1 MRKSLL
7 RLKQS
12 FVLAFAM
19 LAAIGASAQTQ
30 ITDEAGLK
38 AIANDLA
45 GSYVL
50 ANDITLSEQWT
61 PISTFT
67 GTLDGAGHAIKGLR
81 IAGGSPAG
89 LFGETDHA
97 TIKNL
102 RVVEAKVADW
112 GSSKKAGIIVGWAK
126 NNTTIEACFT
136 SGVVEGNDHVGGII
150 GQLEGTMKN
159 CLSTAA
165 SFSSGWQAGGLAG
178 ACATATF
185 ENNVFLG
192 QVYCQGDW
200 GGVGGILG
208 LAEGGTGVT
217 MKGNVS
223 APFALGIER
232 SHNSH
237 MFAMCGMLNGATIK
251 MTDCYASDAIK
262 YYEGA
267 IRTGDP
273 IKDETIIANIK
284 AGKYGNGDPIN
295 VQGEE
300 KSDAELKKAATYT
313 AIGFDAAVWDLADG
327 RYPVLKGM
335 KVPFDGDL
343 VSMNDLPDF
352 FLGTKADVGGL
363 FSTMNREVS
372 IVSSN
377 PAVVKVE
384 GTVLTGVTEGTA
396 TITIST
402 TGDAFIKGFTRNID
416 VTVTSMDTNIATAED
431 LMTKL
436 EQNPIGEFNITAD
449 IDLAGVNF
457 QPLPEFTGILHG
469 NGHVIRNMSYNQSG
483 QASVGLFATTRGA
496 TIEDLGFE
504 NANMV
509 GNENVGTLA
518 GHFYGGVARRIFV
531 MNSYIEGRDHVGS
544 IVGNMSNNNG
554 EPSLITDCISDATL
568 KTREFQVGGLCGIAT
583 GGTLQNS
590 LFCGT
595 VDNNG
600 SSSNTG
606 IISLIDSDDATTI
619 KNCFSGAAHINGK
632 QIVPRIV
639 NGKRD
644 ATTLSNNYVLKTSL
658 YGGTYSTAVD
668 DKDGDQG
675 EAVDDATARTKA
687 FYSETLGWDFD
698 NTWTFLPG
706 AEGLMFPVL
715 KVMKSPLKTRIIDD
729 EFSNALVYLGGDE
742 YKDLGK
748 VHASWGQKIDF
759 KISEGAKLVEKVVND
774 ETGTTRLYCADEDG
788 KFLGAGT
795 LTIQANMPAAI
806 ASLFTIEG
814 SNTLSVDIID
824 GNGKTEVATADEF
837 VKIGSNPTGKFI
849 LTADIDMDGID
860 FKGFTSDFSG
870 TIDGQGHKVKNL
882 KVEFNGDNDKGVFCK
897 TVSATIKNIA
907 FENMQVLGNGTKHIG
922 LVGNASGTTFEQV
935 AVTGKV
941 TGDDHVA
948 LLAGDA
954 DNVTIKNCYVS
965 GEIVAAMQ
973 AGGFIGMAQGKGASI
988 EKSYF
993 NGDITVNIYG
1003 WAGGFIGLINA
1014 SAKDATTINLKN
1026 SVSIGN
1032 IHNEGRYAHPFIAGN
1047 GGGEGA
1053 REGALIN
1060 YSSNILNTDA
1070 EIVGNEDWPWNN
1082 ETAEGGEVTQ
1092 EESFG
1097 ATDLQEKTPYVL
1109 IDWDFDNVWTFD
1121 TESGYLYPVLKS
1133 IGAVKDP
1140 ISTSIQGVQSEQK
1153 AATTGIYDL
1162 QGRRMNSQNKLQKGL
1177 YIINGRKVVV
1187 K

>member
-81 IAGGSPAG
+81 IAGGSPTG
-89 LFGETDHA
+89 LFGETDGA

-150 GQLEGTMKN
+150 GRLEGTMKN

-178 ACATATF
+178 SCGTATF

-192 QVYCQGDW
+192 QVYCKGDW

-208 LAEGGTGVT
+208 LAEGGTVT

-232 SHNSH
+232 SNNGH
-237 MFAMCGMLNGATIK
+237 MFAMCGMLNNATIE

-273 IKDETIIANIK
+273 ITDETIIANIK
-284 AGKYGNGDPIN
+284 AGKYENGDPKN

-300 KSDAELKKAATYT
+300 KSDADLKKAATYT

-335 KVPFDGDL
+335 EVPFDGDF
-343 VSMNDLPDF
+343 VSMKDLPEF
-352 FLGTKADVGGL
+352 FLGTKADVDGL
-363 FSTMNREVS
+363 FSTMNRKVS
-372 IVSSN
+372 IVSNN

-384 GTVLTGVTEGTA
+384 GTVLTGVTAGTA

-436 EQNPIGEFNITAD
+436 AQNPFGEFNITAD
-449 IDLAGVNF
+449 IDLAGVKF

-496 TIEDLGFE
+496 IIEDLGFE

-509 GNENVGTLA
+509 GNENVGALA

-544 IVGNMSNNNG
+544 IVGNMGNNNG
-554 EPSLITDCISDATL
+554 EPSLITDCISDATV
-568 KTREFQVGGLCGIAT
+568 KTREHQVGGLCGIAT

-600 SSSNTG
+600 HSSNTG

-619 KNCFSGAAHINGK
+619 QNCFSGAAHINGK
-632 QIVPRIV
+632 RMVPRIV
-639 NGKRD
+639 NGKRNS
-644 ATTLSNNYVLKTSL
+644 TTLINNYVLKSSL
-658 YGGTYSTAVD
+658 YGGNYSTAVD

-675 EAVDDATARTKA
+675 ATVDDATARTKT
-687 FYSETLGWDFD
+687 FYNETLGWDFD

-729 EFSNALVYLGGDE
+729 EFSNALVYKTGDE

-759 KISEGAKLVEKVVND
+759 QFTEGANLVDKVEDD
-774 ETGTTRLYCADEDG
+774 ETGNTKLYCADDQG
-788 KFLGAGT
+788 NFLGAGT

-824 GNGKTEVATADEF
+824 GNGETKVATADEF
-837 VKIGSNPTGKFI
+837 VKIGKNPTGKFI
-849 LTADIDMDGID
+849 LTADIDMDGKD

-882 KVEFNGDNDKGVFCK
+882 KVEFNGDNERGVFYK

-907 FENMQVLGNGTKHIG
+907 FENMQVLGHGTKRIG
-922 LVGNASGTTFEQV
+922 LVGNALGTTFEQV

-941 TGDDHVA
+941 DGDDNVA
-948 LLAGDA
+948 LLAGHA
-954 DNVTIKNCYVS
+954 ENVTIKNCYVS
-965 GEIVAAMQ
+965 GEVGAAMQ
-973 AGGFIGMAQGKGASI
+973 AGGFIGQLEGKGASI
-988 EKSYF
+988 ENSYF
-993 NGDITVNIYG
+993 NGDIKVTVYG
-1003 WAGGFIGLINA
+1003 WAAGFIGRIEA
-1014 SAKDATTINLKN
+1014 SAGTTINLNN

-1032 IHNEGRYAHPFIAGN
+1032 VYNEGRTAHPFIAVN
-1047 GGGEGA
+1047 A
-1053 REGALIN
+1053 AKTNADPIAVIN
-1060 YSSNILNTDA
+1060 YSGNILNTDA
-1070 EIVGNEDWPWNN
+1070 EIVGNKDWPYAN
-1082 ETAEGGEVTQ
+1082 ESADGGNVTP
-1092 EESFG
+1092 EEELG
-1097 ATDLQEKTPYVL
+1097 ATDLQEQTPYVL
-1109 IDWDFDNVWTFD
+1109 IGWDFDNVWTFN

-1133 IGAVKDP
+1133 IGVVNDP

-1162 QGRRMNSQNKLQKGL
+1162 QGRRMNSQKQLQKGL

>member
-81 IAGGSPAG
+81 IAGGSPTG
-89 LFGETDHA
+89 LFGETDGA

-126 NNTTIEACFT
+126 NTTIEACFT

-150 GQLEGTMKN
+150 GRLEGTMKN

-178 ACATATF
+178 SCGTATF

-192 QVYCQGDW
+192 QVYCKGDW

-208 LAEGGTGVT
+208 LAEGGTVT
-217 MKGNVS
+217 MKHNVS

-232 SHNSH
+232 SNNGH
-237 MFAMCGMLNGATIK
+237 MFAMCGMLNGATIE

-273 IKDETIIANIK
+273 ITDETIIANIK
-284 AGKYGNGDPIN
+284 AGKYGNGDPKN
-295 VQGEE
+295 VQGKE
-300 KSDAELKKAATYT
+300 KSDADLKKAATYT
-313 AIGFDAAVWDLADG
+313 AIGFDAAVWNLADG

-335 KVPFDGDL
+335 ELPFDGDF
-343 VSMNDLPDF
+343 VSMKDLPEF
-352 FLGTKADVGGL
+352 FLGTKADVDGL
-363 FSTMNREVS
+363 FSTMNRKVS
-372 IVSSN
+372 IVSNN
-377 PAVVKVE
+377 PAVVNVE
-384 GTVLTGVTEGTA
+384 GTVLTGVTAGTA

-436 EQNPIGEFNITAD
+436 DKNPIGEFNITAD
-449 IDLAGVNF
+449 IDLAGVKF

-496 TIEDLGFE
+496 IIEDLGFE

-509 GNENVGTLA
+509 GNENVGALA
-518 GHFYGGVARRIFV
+518 GHFYGGEARRIFV

-544 IVGNMSNNNG
+544 IVGNMGNNNG
-554 EPSLITDCISDATL
+554 EPSLITDCISDATV
-568 KTREFQVGGLCGIAT
+568 KTREHQVGGLCGIAT

-600 SSSNTG
+600 NSSNTG

-632 QIVPRIV
+632 RMVPRIV

-644 ATTLSNNYVLKTSL
+644 ATTLSNNYVLKSSL
-658 YGGTYSTAVD
+658 YGGNYSTAVD
-668 DKDGDQG
+668 DKDGAEG

-687 FYSETLGWDFD
+687 FYSETLGWDFN

-729 EFSNALVYLGGDE
+729 EFSNALVYKTGDE

-759 KISEGAKLVEKVVND
+759 QFTEGANLVDKVEDD
-774 ETGTTRLYCADEDG
+774 ETGSTKLYCANDEG
-788 KFLGAGT
+788 NFLGAGT

-806 ASLFTIEG
+806 ANLFTIEG

-824 GNGKTEVATADEF
+824 GNGETKVATADEF
-837 VKIGSNPTGKFI
+837 VKIGKNPTGKFI
-849 LTADIDMDGID
+849 LTADIDMDGKD

-882 KVEFNGDNDKGVFCK
+882 KVEFNGDNERGVFYK

-907 FENMQVLGNGTKHIG
+907 FENMQVLGHGTKRIG
-922 LVGNASGTTFEQV
+922 LVGNALGTTFEQV

-941 TGDDHVA
+941 NGDDNVA
-948 LLAGDA
+948 LLAGHA
-954 DNVTIKNCYVS
+954 ENVTIKNCYVS
-965 GEIVAAMQ
+965 GEVVAAMQ
-973 AGGFIGMAQGKGASI
+973 AGGFIGQLEGKGASI
-988 EKSYF
+988 ENSYF
-993 NGDITVNIYG
+993 NGDIKVTVYG
-1003 WAGGFIGLINA
+1003 WAAGFIGRIEA
-1014 SAKDATTINLKN
+1014 SAGTTINLMN

-1032 IHNEGRYAHPFIAGN
+1032 VYNEGRTAHPFIAVN
-1047 GGGEGA
+1047 A
-1053 REGALIN
+1053 AKTNADPIAVIN
-1060 YSSNILNTDA
+1060 YSGNILNTDA
-1070 EIVGNEDWPWNN
+1070 EIVGNQDWPYAN
-1082 ETAEGGEVTQ
+1082 ESADGGNVTP
-1092 EESFG
+1092 EEELG
-1097 ATDLQEKTPYVL
+1097 ATDLQEQTPYVL
-1109 IDWDFDNVWTFD
+1109 KDWDFDNVWTFD

-1133 IGAVKDP
+1133 IGVVNDQ

-1162 QGRRMNSQNKLQKGL
+1162 QGRRMNSQKQLQKGL

>member
-81 IAGGSPAG
+81 IAGGSPTG
-89 LFGETDHA
+89 LFGETDGA

-126 NNTTIEACFT
+126 NTTIEACFT
-136 SGVVEGNDHVGGII
+136 SGVVEGNDHVGGIT
-150 GQLEGTMKN
+150 GRLEGTMKN

-178 ACATATF
+178 SCGTATF

-192 QVYCQGDW
+192 QVYCKGDW

-208 LAEGGTGVT
+208 LAEGGTVT
-217 MKGNVS
+217 MKHNVS

-232 SHNSH
+232 SNNGH
-237 MFAMCGMLNGATIK
+237 MFAMCGMLNNATIE

-273 IKDETIIANIK
+273 ITDETIIANIK
-284 AGKYGNGDPIN
+284 AGKYNNGDPKN

-313 AIGFDAAVWDLADG
+313 AIGFDAAVWNLADG

-335 KVPFDGDL
+335 EVPFDGDF
-343 VSMNDLPDF
+343 VSMKDLPEF

-363 FSTMNREVS
+363 FSTMNRKVS

-384 GTVLTGVTEGTA
+384 DTVLTGVTAGTA

-402 TGDAFIKGFTRNID
+402 TGDAFIKGFTRKID

-436 EQNPIGEFNITAD
+436 ERNPIGEFNITAD
-449 IDLAGVNF
+449 IDLAGVKF
-457 QPLPEFTGILHG
+457 HPLPEFTGILHG

-496 TIEDLGFE
+496 IIEDLGFE

-509 GNENVGTLA
+509 GNENVGALA
-518 GHFYGGVARRIFV
+518 GHFYGGEARRIFV

-544 IVGNMSNNNG
+544 IVGNMGNNNG
-554 EPSLITDCISDATL
+554 EPSLITDCISDATV
-568 KTREFQVGGLCGIAT
+568 KTREHQVGGLCGIAT

-600 SSSNTG
+600 NSSNTG

-619 KNCFSGAAHINGK
+619 QNCFSGAAHINGK
-632 QIVPRIV
+632 RMVPRIV
-639 NGKRD
+639 NGKRNS
-644 ATTLSNNYVLKTSL
+644 TTLINNYVLKSSL
-658 YGGTYSTAVD
+658 YGGNYSTAVD

-675 EAVDDATARTKA
+675 ATVDDATARTKA

-706 AEGLMFPVL
+706 AERLMFPVL

-729 EFSNALVYLGGDE
+729 EFSNALVYKTGDE

-759 KISEGAKLVEKVVND
+759 QITEGANLVQQVESD
-774 ETGTTRLYCADEDG
+774 ETGTTLLYCANENME
-788 KFLGAGT
+788 FLGAGT

-824 GNGKTEVATADEF
+824 GDGETKVATADEF
-837 VKIGSNPTGKFI
+837 VKIGKNPTGKFI
-849 LTADIDMDGID
+849 LTADIDMDGKD

-882 KVEFNGDNDKGVFCK
+882 KVEFNGDNEKGVFYK

-907 FENMQVLGNGTKHIG
+907 FENMQVLGHGTKRIG
-922 LVGNASGTTFEQV
+922 LVGNALGTTFEQV

-941 TGDDHVA
+941 NGDDNVA
-948 LLAGDA
+948 LLAGHA
-954 DNVTIKNCYVS
+954 ENVTIKNCYVS
-965 GEIVAAMQ
+965 GEVGAAMQ
-973 AGGFIGMAQGKGASI
+973 AGGFIGQLEGKGASI
-988 EKSYF
+988 ENSYF
-993 NGDITVNIYG
+993 NGDIKVTVYG
-1003 WAGGFIGLINA
+1003 WAAGFIGRIEA
-1014 SAKDATTINLKN
+1014 SAGTTINLMN

-1032 IHNEGRYAHPFIAGN
+1032 VYNEGRTAHPFIAVN
-1047 GGGEGA
+1047 A
-1053 REGALIN
+1053 AKTNADPIAVIN
-1060 YSSNILNTDA
+1060 YSGNILNTDA
-1070 EIVGNEDWPWNN
+1070 EIVGNQEWPYAN
-1082 ETAEGGEVTQ
+1082 ETADGGNVNP
-1092 EESFG
+1092 EEKCG
-1097 ATDLQEKTPYVL
+1097 ATDLQEQTKYVL
-1109 IDWDFDNVWTFD
+1109 IGWDFDNVWTFD

-1133 IGAVKDP
+1133 IGVVNDQ

-1162 QGRRMNSQNKLQKGL
+1162 QGRRMNSQKQLQKGL

>member
-81 IAGGSPAG
+81 IAGGSPTG
-89 LFGETDHA
+89 LFGETDGA

-126 NNTTIEACFT
+126 NTTIEACFT
-136 SGVVEGNDHVGGII
+136 SGVVEGNDHVGGIT
-150 GQLEGTMKN
+150 GRLEGTMKN

-178 ACATATF
+178 SCGTATF

-208 LAEGGTGVT
+208 LAEGGTVT

-232 SHNSH
+232 SNNGH
-237 MFAMCGMLNGATIK
+237 MFAMCGMLNNATIE

-273 IKDETIIANIK
+273 ITDETIIANIK
-284 AGKYGNGDPIN
+284 AGKYNNGDPKN
-295 VQGEE
+295 VQGQE

-313 AIGFDAAVWDLADG
+313 AIGFDAAVWNLADS

-335 KVPFDGDL
+335 EVPFDGDF
-343 VSMNDLPDF
+343 VSMKDLPEF
-352 FLGTKADVGGL
+352 FLGTKADVDGL
-363 FSTMNREVS
+363 FSTMNRKVS

-377 PAVVKVE
+377 TAVVKVE
-384 GTVLTGVTEGTA
+384 GTVLTGVTAGTA

-402 TGDAFIKGFTRNID
+402 TGDAFIKGFTRKID

-449 IDLAGVNF
+449 IDLAGVKF
-457 QPLPEFTGILHG
+457 HPLPEFTGILHG

-496 TIEDLGFE
+496 IIEDLGFE

-509 GNENVGTLA
+509 GNENVGALA
-518 GHFYGGVARRIFV
+518 GHFYGGEARRIFV

-544 IVGNMSNNNG
+544 IVGNMGNNNG
-554 EPSLITDCISDATL
+554 EPSLITDCISDATV
-568 KTREFQVGGLCGIAT
+568 KTREHQVGGLCGIAT

-600 SSSNTG
+600 NSSNTG

-619 KNCFSGAAHINGK
+619 QNCFSGAAHINGK
-632 QIVPRIV
+632 RMVPRIV
-639 NGKRD
+639 NGKRNS
-644 ATTLSNNYVLKTSL
+644 TTLINNHVLKSSL

-675 EAVDDATARTKA
+675 ATVDDATARTKT

-729 EFSNALVYLGGDE
+729 EFSNALVYKTGDE

-759 KISEGAKLVEKVVND
+759 QITEGANLVDQVVND
-774 ETGTTRLYCADEDG
+774 ETGSTTLYCADDQG
-788 KFLGAGT
+788 NFLGAGT

-814 SNTLSVDIID
+814 SNTLSIDIIN
-824 GNGKTEVATADEF
+824 GNGETEVATADEF
-837 VKIGSNPTGKFI
+837 VKIGKNPTGKFI
-849 LTADIDMDGID
+849 LTADIDMDGKD

-882 KVEFNGDNDKGVFCK
+882 KVEFNGDNEKGVFYK

-907 FENMQVLGNGTKHIG
+907 FENMQVLGHGTKRIG
-922 LVGNASGTTFEQV
+922 LVGNALGTTFEQV

-941 TGDDHVA
+941 NGDDNVA
-948 LLAGDA
+948 LLAGHA
-954 DNVTIKNCYVS
+954 ENVTIKNCYVS
-965 GEIVAAMQ
+965 GEVGAAMQ
-973 AGGFIGMAQGKGASI
+973 AGGFIGQLEGKGASI
-988 EKSYF
+988 ENSYF
-993 NGDITVNIYG
+993 NGDIKVTVYG
-1003 WAGGFIGLINA
+1003 WAAGFIGRIEA
-1014 SAKDATTINLKN
+1014 SAGTTINLMN

-1032 IHNEGRYAHPFIAGN
+1032 VYNEGCTAHPFIAVN
-1047 GGGEGA
+1047 A
-1053 REGALIN
+1053 AKTNADPIAVIN
-1060 YSSNILNTDA
+1060 YSGNILNTEA
-1070 EIVGNEDWPWNN
+1070 EIVGNQDWPYAN
-1082 ETAEGGEVTQ
+1082 ESADGGNVTP
-1092 EESFG
+1092 EEELG
-1097 ATDLQEKTPYVL
+1097 ATDLQEQTPYVL
-1109 IDWDFDNVWTFD
+1109 IGWDFDNVWTFD
-1121 TESGYLYPVLKS
+1121 KKSGYLYPVLKS
-1133 IGAVKDP
+1133 IGVVNDP

-1162 QGRRMNSQNKLQKGL
+1162 QGRRMNSQKQLQKGL

>member
-81 IAGGSPAG
+81 IAGGSPTG
-89 LFGETDHA
+89 LFGETDGA

-126 NNTTIEACFT
+126 NTTIEACFT

-150 GQLEGTMKN
+150 GRLEGTMKN

-178 ACATATF
+178 SCGTATF

-192 QVYCQGDW
+192 QVYCKGDW

-208 LAEGGTGVT
+208 LAEGGTVT
-217 MKGNVS
+217 MKHNVS

-232 SHNSH
+232 SNNGH
-237 MFAMCGMLNGATIK
+237 MFAMCGMLNGATIE

-273 IKDETIIANIK
+273 ITDETIIANIK

-300 KSDAELKKAATYT
+300 KSDADLKKAATYT
-313 AIGFDAAVWDLADG
+313 AIGFDATVWNLADG

-335 KVPFDGDL
+335 EVPFDGDF
-343 VSMNDLPDF
+343 VSMKDLPEF
-352 FLGTKADVGGL
+352 FLGTKADVDGL
-363 FSTMNREVS
+363 FSTMNRKVS
-372 IVSSN
+372 IVSNNS
-377 PAVVKVE
+377 AVVNVE
-384 GTVLTGVTEGTA
+384 GTVLTGVTAGTA

-436 EQNPIGEFNITAD
+436 EKNPIGEFNITAD
-449 IDLAGVNF
+449 IDLAGVKF

-509 GNENVGTLA
+509 GNENVGALA

-544 IVGNMSNNNG
+544 IVGNMGNNNG
-554 EPSLITDCISDATL
+554 EPSLITDCISDATV
-568 KTREFQVGGLCGIAT
+568 KTREHQVGGLCGIAT

-600 SSSNTG
+600 NSSNTG

-619 KNCFSGAAHINGK
+619 QNCFSGAAHINGK
-632 QIVPRIV
+632 RMVPRIV
-639 NGKRD
+639 NGKRNS
-644 ATTLSNNYVLKTSL
+644 TTLSNNYVLKSSL
-658 YGGTYSTAVD
+658 YGGNYSTAVD

-675 EAVDDATARTKA
+675 ATVDDATARTKA

-698 NTWTFLPG
+698 KTWTFLPR

-729 EFSNALVYLGGDE
+729 EFSNALVYKVGDE

-759 KISEGAKLVEKVVND
+759 QITEGANLVDQVEND
-774 ETGTTRLYCADEDG
+774 ETGSTKLYCADDQG
-788 KFLGAGT
+788 NFLGAGT

-806 ASLFTIEG
+806 ANLFTIEG

-837 VKIGSNPTGKFI
+837 VKIGKNPTGKFV
-849 LTADIDMDGID
+849 LTADIDMDGKD

-882 KVEFNGDNDKGVFCK
+882 KVEFNGDNERGVFYK

-907 FENMQVLGNGTKHIG
+907 FENMQVLGKGTKRIG

-941 TGDDHVA
+941 NGDDNVA
-948 LLAGDA
+948 LLAGHA

-965 GEIVAAMQ
+965 GEVVAAMQ
-973 AGGFIGMAQGKGASI
+973 AGGFIGQLEGKGASI
-988 EKSYF
+988 ENSYF
-993 NGDITVNIYG
+993 NGDIKVTIYG
-1003 WAGGFIGLINA
+1003 WAAGFIGRIEA
-1014 SAKDATTINLKN
+1014 SAGTTINLKN

-1032 IHNEGRYAHPFIAGN
+1032 VHNEGRTAHPFIAVN
-1047 GGGEGA
+1047 A
-1053 REGALIN
+1053 AKSNADPIAVIN
-1060 YSSNILNTDA
+1060 YSGNISNMDA
-1070 EIVGNEDWPWNN
+1070 EIVGNQDWPYAN
-1082 ETAEGGEVTQ
+1082 ETADGGNVNP
-1092 EESFG
+1092 EEEFG
-1097 ATDLQEKTPYVL
+1097 ATDLQEQTQYVL
-1109 IDWDFDNVWTFD
+1109 IGWDFDNVWTFN

-1133 IGAVKDP
+1133 IGVVNDQ

-1162 QGRRMNSQNKLQKGL
+1162 QGRRMNSQTQLQKGL

>member
-67 GTLDGAGHAIKGLR
+67 GTLDGGGHAIKGLR
-81 IAGGSPAG
+81 IAGGSPTG
-89 LFGETDHA
+89 LFGETDGA

-126 NNTTIEACFT
+126 NTTIEACFT

-150 GQLEGTMKN
+150 GRLEGTMKN

-165 SFSSGWQAGGLAG
+165 SFSSGWQTGGLAG
-178 ACATATF
+178 SCGTATF

-192 QVYCQGDW
+192 QVYCKGDW

-208 LAEGGTGVT
+208 LAEGGTVT
-217 MKGNVS
+217 MKHNVS

-232 SHNSH
+232 SNNGH
-237 MFAMCGMLNGATIK
+237 MFAMCGMLNNATIE

-273 IKDETIIANIK
+273 ITDETIIANIK
-284 AGKYGNGDPIN
+284 AGKYNNGDPIN
-295 VQGEE
+295 VQGKE

-335 KVPFDGDL
+335 MVPFDGDF
-343 VSMNDLPDF
+343 VSMKDLPEF

-363 FSTMNREVS
+363 FSTMNRKVS

-402 TGDAFIKGFTRNID
+402 TGDTFIKGFTRNID

-436 EQNPIGEFNITAD
+436 AQNPIGEFNITAD
-449 IDLAGVNF
+449 IDLAGVKF

-496 TIEDLGFE
+496 IIEDLGFE

-509 GNENVGTLA
+509 GNENVGALA
-518 GHFYGGVARRIFV
+518 GHFYGGEARRIFV

-544 IVGNMSNNNG
+544 IVGNMGNNNG
-554 EPSLITDCISDATL
+554 EPSLITDCISDATV
-568 KTREFQVGGLCGIAT
+568 KTREHQVGGLCGIAT

-600 SSSNTG
+600 NSSNTG

-619 KNCFSGAAHINGK
+619 QNCFSGAAHINGK
-632 QIVPRIV
+632 RMVPRIV
-639 NGKRD
+639 NGKRNS
-644 ATTLSNNYVLKTSL
+644 TTLSNNYVLKSSL
-658 YGGTYSTAVD
+658 YGGNYSTAVD

-675 EAVDDATARTKA
+675 ATVDDATARTKA

-729 EFSNALVYLGGDE
+729 EFSNALVYKTGDE

-759 KISEGAKLVEKVVND
+759 QFTEGANLVDKVEDD
-774 ETGTTRLYCADEDG
+774 ETGNTKLYCADDEG
-788 KFLGAGT
+788 NFLGAGT
-795 LTIQANMPAAI
+795 LTIQANMPATI

-814 SNTLSVDIID
+814 SNTLSVDIINGD
-824 GNGKTEVATADEF
+824 GETKVATADEF
-837 VKIGSNPTGKFI
+837 VKIGKNPTGKFI
-849 LTADIDMDGID
+849 LTADIDMDGKD

-882 KVEFNGDNDKGVFCK
+882 KVEFNGDNERGVFYK

-907 FENMQVLGNGTKHIG
+907 FENMQVLGHGTKRIG
-922 LVGNASGTTFEQV
+922 LVGNALGTTFEQV

-941 TGDDHVA
+941 NGDDNVA
-948 LLAGDA
+948 LLAGHA

-965 GEIVAAMQ
+965 GEVVAAMQ
-973 AGGFIGMAQGKGASI
+973 AGGFIGQLEGKGASI
-988 EKSYF
+988 ENSYF
-993 NGDITVNIYG
+993 NGDIKVTVYG
-1003 WAGGFIGLINA
+1003 WAAGFIGRIEA
-1014 SAKDATTINLKN
+1014 SAGTTINLMN

-1032 IHNEGRYAHPFIAGN
+1032 VYNEGRTAHPFIAVN
-1047 GGGEGA
+1047 A
-1053 REGALIN
+1053 AKSNADPIAVIN
-1060 YSSNILNTDA
+1060 YSGNILNTDA
-1070 EIVGNEDWPWNN
+1070 EIVGNQEWPYAN
-1082 ETAEGGEVTQ
+1082 ETADGGNVNP
-1092 EESFG
+1092 EEEFG
-1097 ATDLQEKTPYVL
+1097 ATDLQEQTQYVL
-1109 IDWDFDNVWTFD
+1109 IGWDFDNVWTFN

-1133 IGAVKDP
+1133 IGVVNDP

-1162 QGRRMNSQNKLQKGL
+1162 QGRRMNSQKQLQKGL

>member
-81 IAGGSPAG
+81 IAGGSPTG
-89 LFGETDHA
+89 LFGETDGA

-126 NNTTIEACFT
+126 NTTIEACFT

-150 GQLEGTMKN
+150 GRLEGTMKN

-178 ACATATF
+178 SCGTATF

-192 QVYCQGDW
+192 QVYCKGDW

-208 LAEGGTGVT
+208 LAEGGTVT

-232 SHNSH
+232 SHNGH
-237 MFAMCGMLNGATIK
+237 MFAMCGMLNNATIE

-273 IKDETIIANIK
+273 ITDETIIANIK

-295 VQGEE
+295 VQGKE

-313 AIGFDAAVWDLADG
+313 AIGFDAAVWNLADG

-335 KVPFDGDL
+335 EVPFDGDF
-343 VSMNDLPDF
+343 VSMKDLPEF
-352 FLGTKADVGGL
+352 FLGTKADVDGL
-363 FSTMNREVS
+363 FSTMNRKVS
-372 IVSSN
+372 IDSNN

-384 GTVLTGVTEGTA
+384 GTVLTGVAEGTA

-436 EQNPIGEFNITAD
+436 EKNPIGEFNITAD
-449 IDLAGVNF
+449 IDLAGVKF

-496 TIEDLGFE
+496 IIEDLGFE

-509 GNENVGTLA
+509 GNENVGALA
-518 GHFYGGVARRIFV
+518 GHFYGGEARRIFV

-544 IVGNMSNNNG
+544 IVGNMGNNNG
-554 EPSLITDCISDATL
+554 EPSLITDCISDATV
-568 KTREFQVGGLCGIAT
+568 KTREHQVGGLCGIAT

-600 SSSNTG
+600 NSSNTG

-619 KNCFSGAAHINGK
+619 QNCFSGAAHINGK
-632 QIVPRIV
+632 RMVPRIV
-639 NGKRD
+639 NGKRNS
-644 ATTLSNNYVLKTSL
+644 TTLINNYVLKSSL
-658 YGGTYSTAVD
+658 YGGNYSTAVD

-675 EAVDDATARTKA
+675 ATVDDATARTKA

-729 EFSNALVYLGGDE
+729 EFSNALVYKTGDE

-759 KISEGAKLVEKVVND
+759 QFTEGANLVDPVEDD
-774 ETGTTRLYCADEDG
+774 ETGSTKLYCADDQG
-788 KFLGAGT
+788 NFLGAGT

-824 GNGKTEVATADEF
+824 GNGETKVATADEF
-837 VKIGSNPTGKFI
+837 VKIGKNPTGKFI
-849 LTADIDMDGID
+849 LTADIDMDGKD

-882 KVEFNGDNDKGVFCK
+882 KVEFNGDNEKGVFYK

-907 FENMQVLGNGTKHIG
+907 FENMQVLGHGTKRIG
-922 LVGNASGTTFEQV
+922 LVGNALGTTFEQV

-941 TGDDHVA
+941 NGDDNVA
-948 LLAGDA
+948 LLAGHA

-965 GEIVAAMQ
+965 GEVVAAMQ
-973 AGGFIGMAQGKGASI
+973 AGGFIGQLEGKGASI
-988 EKSYF
+988 ENSYF
-993 NGDITVNIYG
+993 NGDIKVTVYG
-1003 WAGGFIGLINA
+1003 WAAGFIGRIEA
-1014 SAKDATTINLKN
+1014 SAGTTINLKN

-1032 IHNEGRYAHPFIAGN
+1032 VHNEGRKAHPFIAVN
-1047 GGGEGA
+1047 AGGAGA
-1053 REGALIN
+1053 DQGAVIN
-1060 YSSNILNTDA
+1060 YSGNILNTDA
-1070 EIVGNEDWPWNN
+1070 EIVGNQEWPYAN
-1082 ETAEGGEVTQ
+1082 ETADGGNVTP
-1092 EESFG
+1092 EEELG
-1097 ATDLQEKTPYVL
+1097 ATDLQEQTPYVL
-1109 IDWDFDNVWTFD
+1109 IGWDFDNVWTFN

-1133 IGAVKDP
+1133 IGVVNDP

-1162 QGRRMNSQNKLQKGL
+1162 QGRRMNSQKQLQKGL

>member
-81 IAGGSPAG
+81 IAGGSPTG
-89 LFGETDHA
+89 LFGETDGA

-126 NNTTIEACFT
+126 NTTIEACFT

-150 GQLEGTMKN
+150 GRLEGTMKN

-178 ACATATF
+178 SCGTATF

-192 QVYCQGDW
+192 QVYCKGDW

-208 LAEGGTGVT
+208 LAEGGTVT
-217 MKGNVS
+217 MKHNVS

-232 SHNSH
+232 SNNGH
-237 MFAMCGMLNGATIK
+237 MFAMCGMLNNATIE

-273 IKDETIIANIK
+273 ITDETIIANIK
-284 AGKYGNGDPIN
+284 AGKYGNGDPKN
-295 VQGEE
+295 VQGKE

-335 KVPFDGDL
+335 KVPFDGDF
-343 VSMNDLPDF
+343 VSMKDLPEF
-352 FLGTKADVGGL
+352 FLGTKADVDGL
-363 FSTMNREVS
+363 FSTMNRKVS
-372 IVSSN
+372 IVSNN
-377 PAVVKVE
+377 PAVVNVE
-384 GTVLTGVTEGTA
+384 GTVLTGVTAGTA

-436 EQNPIGEFNITAD
+436 DKNPIGEFNITAD
-449 IDLAGVNF
+449 IDLAGVKF
-457 QPLPEFTGILHG
+457 HPLPEFTGILHG

-496 TIEDLGFE
+496 IIEDLGFE

-509 GNENVGTLA
+509 GNENVGALA
-518 GHFYGGVARRIFV
+518 GHFYGGEARRIFV

-544 IVGNMSNNNG
+544 IVGNMGNNNG
-554 EPSLITDCISDATL
+554 EPSLITDCISDATV
-568 KTREFQVGGLCGIAT
+568 KTREHQVGGLCGIAT

-600 SSSNTG
+600 NSSNTG

-619 KNCFSGAAHINGK
+619 QNCFSGAAHINGK
-632 QIVPRIV
+632 RMVPRIV
-639 NGKRD
+639 NGKRNS
-644 ATTLSNNYVLKTSL
+644 TTLINNYVLKSSL
-658 YGGTYSTAVD
+658 YGGNYSTAVD

-675 EAVDDATARTKA
+675 EAVNDATARTKA

-729 EFSNALVYLGGDE
+729 EFSNALVYKTGDE

-759 KISEGAKLVEKVVND
+759 QITEGANLVEQVEND
-774 ETGTTRLYCADEDG
+774 ETGSTKLYCADDQG
-788 KFLGAGT
+788 NFLGAGT
-795 LTIQANMPAAI
+795 LTIQANMPATI

-814 SNTLSVDIID
+814 SNTLSVDIINGD
-824 GNGKTEVATADEF
+824 GETKVATADEF
-837 VKIGSNPTGKFI
+837 VKIGKNPTGKFI
-849 LTADIDMDGID
+849 LTADIDMDGKD

-882 KVEFNGDNDKGVFCK
+882 KVEFNGDNERGVFYK

-907 FENMQVLGNGTKHIG
+907 FENMQVLGHGTKRIG
-922 LVGNASGTTFEQV
+922 LVGNALGTTFEQV

-941 TGDDHVA
+941 DGDDNVA
-948 LLAGDA
+948 LLAGHA
-954 DNVTIKNCYVS
+954 ENVTIKNCYVS
-965 GEIVAAMQ
+965 GEVVAAMQ
-973 AGGFIGMAQGKGASI
+973 AGGFIGQLEGKGASI
-988 EKSYF
+988 ENSYF
-993 NGDITVNIYG
+993 NGDIKVTLYG
-1003 WAGGFIGLINA
+1003 WAAGFIGRIEA
-1014 SAKDATTINLKN
+1014 SAGTTINLNN

-1032 IHNEGRYAHPFIAGN
+1032 VYNEGRTAHPFIAVN
-1047 GGGEGA
+1047 A
-1053 REGALIN
+1053 AKSNADPIAVIN
-1060 YSSNILNTDA
+1060 YSGNILNTDA
-1070 EIVGNEDWPWNN
+1070 EIVGNQEWPWNN
-1082 ETAEGGEVTQ
+1082 TTAEGGEVND
-1092 EESFG
+1092 EVSYG
-1097 ATDLQEKTPYVL
+1097 ATDLQEPTQYVL
-1109 IDWDFDNVWTFD
+1109 IGWDFDNVWTFN

-1133 IGAVKDP
+1133 IGVVNDQ

-1162 QGRRMNSQNKLQKGL
+1162 QGRRMNSQKQLQKGL

>member
-81 IAGGSPAG
+81 IAGGSPTG
-89 LFGETDHA
+89 LFGETDGA

-126 NNTTIEACFT
+126 NTTIEACFT

-150 GQLEGTMKN
+150 GRLEGTMKN

-178 ACATATF
+178 SCGTATF

-192 QVYCQGDW
+192 QVYCKGDW

-208 LAEGGTGVT
+208 LAEGGTVT
-217 MKGNVS
+217 MKHNVS

-232 SHNSH
+232 SNNGH
-237 MFAMCGMLNGATIK
+237 MFAMCGMLNNATIE

-284 AGKYGNGDPIN
+284 DGKYNNGDPKN
-295 VQGEE
+295 VQGKE
-300 KSDAELKKAATYT
+300 KSDADLKKAATYT
-313 AIGFDAAVWDLADG
+313 AIGFDAAVWDLADN

-335 KVPFDGDL
+335 MVPFDGDF
-343 VSMNDLPDF
+343 VSMKDLPEF

-363 FSTMNREVS
+363 FSTMNRKVS

-402 TGDAFIKGFTRNID
+402 TGDTFIKGFTRKIE

-436 EQNPIGEFNITAD
+436 AQNPIGEFNITAD
-449 IDLAGVNF
+449 IDLAGVKF

-496 TIEDLGFE
+496 IIEDLGFE

-509 GNENVGTLA
+509 GNENVGALA
-518 GHFYGGVARRIFV
+518 GHFYGGEARRIFV

-544 IVGNMSNNNG
+544 IVGNMGNNNG
-554 EPSLITDCISDATL
+554 EPSLITDCISDATV
-568 KTREFQVGGLCGIAT
+568 KTREHQVGGLCGIAT

-600 SSSNTG
+600 NSSNTG

-632 QIVPRIV
+632 RMVPRIV
-639 NGKRD
+639 NGKRNS
-644 ATTLSNNYVLKTSL
+644 TTLINNYVLKSSL
-658 YGGTYSTAVD
+658 YGGNYSTAVD

-675 EAVDDATARTKA
+675 ATVDDATARTKT
-687 FYSETLGWDFD
+687 FYNETLGWDFS

-729 EFSNALVYLGGDE
+729 EFSNALVYKTGDE

-759 KISEGAKLVEKVVND
+759 QITEGANLVEQVEDD
-774 ETGTTRLYCADEDG
+774 ETGSTKLYCADDQG
-788 KFLGAGT
+788 NFLGAGT

-824 GNGKTEVATADEF
+824 GDGETKVATADEF
-837 VKIGSNPTGKFI
+837 VKIGKNPTGKFI
-849 LTADIDMDGID
+849 LTADIDMDGKD

-882 KVEFNGDNDKGVFCK
+882 KVEFNGDNERGVFYK

-907 FENMQVLGNGTKHIG
+907 FENMQVLGHGTKRIG
-922 LVGNASGTTFEQV
+922 LVGNAVGTTFEQV

-941 TGDDHVA
+941 NGDDNVA
-948 LLAGDA
+948 LLAGHA
-954 DNVTIKNCYVS
+954 ENVTIKNCYVS
-965 GEIVAAMQ
+965 GEVVAAMQ
-973 AGGFIGMAQGKGASI
+973 AGGFIGQLEGKGASI
-988 EKSYF
+988 ENSYF
-993 NGDITVNIYG
+993 NGDIKVTVYG
-1003 WAGGFIGLINA
+1003 WAAGFIGRIEA
-1014 SAKDATTINLKN
+1014 SAGTTINLNN

-1032 IHNEGRYAHPFIAGN
+1032 VYNEGRTAHPFIAVN
-1047 GGGEGA
+1047 A
-1053 REGALIN
+1053 AKSNADPIAVIN
-1060 YSSNILNTDA
+1060 YSGNILNTDA
-1070 EIVGNEDWPWNN
+1070 EIVGNQDWPYAN
-1082 ETAEGGEVTQ
+1082 ESADGGNVTP
-1092 EESFG
+1092 EEELG
-1097 ATDLQEKTPYVL
+1097 ATDLQEQTPYVL
-1109 IDWDFDNVWTFD
+1109 KDWDFDNVWTFD

-1133 IGAVKDP
+1133 IGVVNDQ

-1162 QGRRMNSQNKLQKGL
+1162 QGRRMNSQKQLQKGL

>member
-81 IAGGSPAG
+81 IAGGSPTG
-89 LFGETDHA
+89 LFGETDGA

-150 GQLEGTMKN
+150 GRLEGTMKN

-178 ACATATF
+178 SAGPATF

-192 QVYCQGDW
+192 QVYCKGDW

-208 LAEGGTGVT
+208 LAEGGTVT
-217 MKGNVS
+217 MKHNVS

-232 SHNSH
+232 SNNGH
-237 MFAMCGMLNGATIK
+237 MFAMCGMLNNATIE

-284 AGKYGNGDPIN
+284 AGKYNNGDPIN
-295 VQGEE
+295 VQGQE

-313 AIGFDAAVWDLADG
+313 AIGFNAAVWDLADG

-335 KVPFDGDL
+335 EVPFDGDF
-343 VSMNDLPDF
+343 VSMKDLPEF

-363 FSTMNREVS
+363 FSTMNRKVS

-384 GTVLTGVTEGTA
+384 DTVLTGVTAGTA

-402 TGDAFIKGFTRNID
+402 TGDTFIKGFTRKID

-436 EQNPIGEFNITAD
+436 EKNPIGEFNITAD
-449 IDLAGVNF
+449 IDLAGVKF

-496 TIEDLGFE
+496 IIEDLGFE

-509 GNENVGTLA
+509 GNENVGALA
-518 GHFYGGVARRIFV
+518 GHFYGGEARRIFV

-544 IVGNMSNNNG
+544 IVGNMGNNNG
-554 EPSLITDCISDATL
+554 DPSLISDCISDATV
-568 KTREFQVGGLCGIAT
+568 KTREHQVGGLCGIAT

-600 SSSNTG
+600 NSSNTG

-619 KNCFSGAAHINGK
+619 QNCFSGAAHINGK
-632 QIVPRIV
+632 RMVPRIV
-639 NGKRD
+639 NGKRNS
-644 ATTLSNNYVLKTSL
+644 TTLINNYVLKSSL
-658 YGGTYSTAVD
+658 YGGNYSTAVD

-675 EAVDDATARTKA
+675 ATVDDATARTKA

-715 KVMKSPLKTRIIDD
+715 QVMKSPLKTRIIDD
-729 EFSNALVYLGGDE
+729 EFSNALVYKTGDE

-759 KISEGAKLVEKVVND
+759 QITEGANLVDKVEDD
-774 ETGTTRLYCADEDG
+774 ETGNTKLYCADDQG
-788 KFLGAGT
+788 NFLGAGT

-824 GNGKTEVATADEF
+824 GDGETKVATADEF
-837 VKIGSNPTGKFI
+837 VKIGKNPTGKFI
-849 LTADIDMDGID
+849 LTADIDMDGKD

-882 KVEFNGDNDKGVFCK
+882 KVEFNGDNERGVFYK

-907 FENMQVLGNGTKHIG
+907 FENMQVLGHGTKRIG
-922 LVGNASGTTFEQV
+922 LVGNALGTTFEQV

-941 TGDDHVA
+941 DGDDNVA
-948 LLAGDA
+948 LLAGHA
-954 DNVTIKNCYVS
+954 ENVTIKNCYVS
-965 GEIVAAMQ
+965 GEVVAAMQ
-973 AGGFIGMAQGKGASI
+973 AGGFIGQLEGKGASI
-988 EKSYF
+988 ENSYF
-993 NGDITVNIYG
+993 NGDIKVTIYG
-1003 WAGGFIGLINA
+1003 WAAGFIGRIEA
-1014 SAKDATTINLKN
+1014 SAGTTINLNN

-1032 IHNEGRYAHPFIAGN
+1032 VYNEGRTAHPFIAVN
-1047 GGGEGA
+1047 A
-1053 REGALIN
+1053 AKSNADPIAVIN
-1060 YSSNILNTDA
+1060 YSGNILNTDA
-1070 EIVGNEDWPWNN
+1070 EIVGNQEWPYAN
-1082 ETAEGGEVTQ
+1082 ETADGGNVNP
-1092 EESFG
+1092 EEEFG
-1097 ATDLQEKTPYVL
+1097 ATDLQEQTQYVL
-1109 IDWDFDNVWTFD
+1109 IGWDFNNVWTFN

-1133 IGAVKDP
+1133 IGVVNDQ

-1162 QGRRMNSQNKLQKGL
+1162 QGRRMNSQKQLQKGL

>member
-81 IAGGSPAG
+81 IAGGSPTG
-89 LFGETDHA
+89 LFGETDGA

-126 NNTTIEACFT
+126 NTTIEACFT
-136 SGVVEGNDHVGGII
+136 SGVVEGNDHVGGIT
-150 GQLEGTMKN
+150 GRLEGTMKN

-178 ACATATF
+178 SCGTATF

-192 QVYCQGDW
+192 QVYCKGDW

-208 LAEGGTGVT
+208 LAEGGTVT
-217 MKGNVS
+217 MKHNVS

-232 SHNSH
+232 SNNGH
-237 MFAMCGMLNGATIK
+237 MFAMCGMLNNATIE

-284 AGKYGNGDPIN
+284 AGKYNNGDPIN
-295 VQGEE
+295 VQGQE

-313 AIGFDAAVWDLADG
+313 AIGFNAAVWDLADG

-335 KVPFDGDL
+335 EVPFDGDF
-343 VSMNDLPDF
+343 VSMKDLPEF

-363 FSTMNREVS
+363 FSTMNRKVS

-384 GTVLTGVTEGTA
+384 DTVLTGVTAGTA

-402 TGDAFIKGFTRNID
+402 TGDTFIKGFTRKID

-436 EQNPIGEFNITAD
+436 EKNPIGEFNITAD
-449 IDLAGVNF
+449 IDLAGVKF

-496 TIEDLGFE
+496 IIEDLGFE

-509 GNENVGTLA
+509 GNENVGALA

-544 IVGNMSNNNG
+544 IVGNMGNNNG
-554 EPSLITDCISDATL
+554 EPSLITDCISDATV
-568 KTREFQVGGLCGIAT
+568 KTREHQVGGLCGIAT

-600 SSSNTG
+600 NSSNTG

-619 KNCFSGAAHINGK
+619 QNCFSGAAHINGK
-632 QIVPRIV
+632 RMVPRIV
-639 NGKRD
+639 NGKRNS
-644 ATTLSNNYVLKTSL
+644 TTLINNYVLKSSL
-658 YGGTYSTAVD
+658 YGGNYSTAVD

-675 EAVDDATARTKA
+675 ATVDDATARTKT
-687 FYSETLGWDFD
+687 FYNETLGWDFD

-729 EFSNALVYLGGDE
+729 EFSNALVYKTGDE

-759 KISEGAKLVEKVVND
+759 QFTEGANLVDKVEDD
-774 ETGTTRLYCADEDG
+774 ETGNTKLYCADDEG
-788 KFLGAGT
+788 NFLGAGT

-806 ASLFTIEG
+806 ANLFTIEG

-824 GNGKTEVATADEF
+824 GDGETKVATADEF
-837 VKIGSNPTGKFI
+837 VKIGKNPTGKFI
-849 LTADIDMDGID
+849 LTADIDMDGKD

-882 KVEFNGDNDKGVFCK
+882 KVEFNGDNERGVFYK

-907 FENMQVLGNGTKHIG
+907 FENMQVLGHGTKRIG
-922 LVGNASGTTFEQV
+922 LVGNAVGTTFEQV

-941 TGDDHVA
+941 NGDDNVA
-948 LLAGDA
+948 LLAGHA
-954 DNVTIKNCYVS
+954 ENVTIKNCYVS
-965 GEIVAAMQ
+965 GEVVAAMQ
-973 AGGFIGMAQGKGASI
+973 AGGFIGQLEGKGASI
-988 EKSYF
+988 ENSYF
-993 NGDITVNIYG
+993 NGDIKVTVYG
-1003 WAGGFIGLINA
+1003 WAAGFIGRIEA
-1014 SAKDATTINLKN
+1014 SAGTTINLMN

-1032 IHNEGRYAHPFIAGN
+1032 VYNEGRTAHPFIAVN
-1047 GGGEGA
+1047 A
-1053 REGALIN
+1053 AKTNADPIAVIN
-1060 YSSNILNTDA
+1060 YSGNILNTDA
-1070 EIVGNEDWPWNN
+1070 EIVGNQEWPYAN
-1082 ETAEGGEVTQ
+1082 ETADGGNVNP
-1092 EESFG
+1092 EEEFG
-1097 ATDLQEKTPYVL
+1097 ATDLQEQTQYVL
-1109 IDWDFDNVWTFD
+1109 IGWDFDNVWTFN

-1133 IGAVKDP
+1133 IGVVNDQ

-1162 QGRRMNSQNKLQKGL
+1162 QGRRMNSQKQLQKGL

>member
-81 IAGGSPAG
+81 IAGGSPTG
-89 LFGETDHA
+89 LFGETDGA

-126 NNTTIEACFT
+126 NTTIEACFT

-150 GQLEGTMKN
+150 GRLEGTMKN

-178 ACATATF
+178 SCGTATF

-192 QVYCQGDW
+192 QVYCKGDW

-208 LAEGGTGVT
+208 LAEGGTVT

-232 SHNSH
+232 SNNGH
-237 MFAMCGMLNGATIK
+237 MFAMCGMLNNATIE

-284 AGKYGNGDPIN
+284 AGKYNNGDPIN
-295 VQGEE
+295 VQGKE

-335 KVPFDGDL
+335 MVPFDGDF
-343 VSMNDLPDF
+343 VSMKDLPEF

-363 FSTMNREVS
+363 FSTMNRKVS

-402 TGDAFIKGFTRNID
+402 TGDTFIKGFTRNID

-436 EQNPIGEFNITAD
+436 AQNPIGEFNITAD
-449 IDLAGVNF
+449 IDLAGVKF

-496 TIEDLGFE
+496 IIEDLGFE

-509 GNENVGTLA
+509 GNENVGALA
-518 GHFYGGVARRIFV
+518 GHFYGGEARRIFV

-544 IVGNMSNNNG
+544 IVGNMGNNNG
-554 EPSLITDCISDATL
+554 EPSLITDCISDATV
-568 KTREFQVGGLCGIAT
+568 KTREHQVGGLCGIAT

-600 SSSNTG
+600 NSSNTG

-619 KNCFSGAAHINGK
+619 QNCFSGAAHINGK
-632 QIVPRIV
+632 RMVPRIV
-639 NGKRD
+639 NGKRNS
-644 ATTLSNNYVLKTSL
+644 TTLINNYVLKSSL
-658 YGGTYSTAVD
+658 YGGNYSTAVD

-675 EAVDDATARTKA
+675 ATVDDATARTKT
-687 FYSETLGWDFD
+687 FYNETLGWDFD

-729 EFSNALVYLGGDE
+729 EFSNALVYKTGDE

-759 KISEGAKLVEKVVND
+759 QFTEGANLVDKVEDD
-774 ETGTTRLYCADEDG
+774 ETGNTKLYCADDEG
-788 KFLGAGT
+788 NFLGAGT

-806 ASLFTIEG
+806 ANLFTIEG

-824 GNGKTEVATADEF
+824 GNGETKVATADEF
-837 VKIGSNPTGKFI
+837 VKIGKNPTGKFI
-849 LTADIDMDGID
+849 LTADIDMDGKD

-882 KVEFNGDNDKGVFCK
+882 KVEFNGDNERGVFYK

-907 FENMQVLGNGTKHIG
+907 FENMQVLGHGTKRIG
-922 LVGNASGTTFEQV
+922 LVGNAVGTTFEQV

-941 TGDDHVA
+941 NGEDNVA
-948 LLAGDA
+948 LLAGHA
-954 DNVTIKNCYVS
+954 ENVTIKNCYVS
-965 GEIVAAMQ
+965 GEVVAAMQ
-973 AGGFIGMAQGKGASI
+973 AGGFIGQLEGKGASI
-988 EKSYF
+988 ENSYF
-993 NGDITVNIYG
+993 NGDIKVTIYG
-1003 WAGGFIGLINA
+1003 WAAGFIGRIEA
-1014 SAKDATTINLKN
+1014 SAGTTINLNN

-1032 IHNEGRYAHPFIAGN
+1032 VYNEGRTAHPFIAVN
-1047 GGGEGA
+1047 A
-1053 REGALIN
+1053 AKSNADPIAVIK
-1060 YSSNILNTDA
+1060 YSGNILNTDA
-1070 EIVGNEDWPWNN
+1070 EIVGNQEWPYAN
-1082 ETAEGGEVTQ
+1082 ETADGGNVNP
-1092 EESFG
+1092 EEEFG
-1097 ATDLQEKTPYVL
+1097 ATDLQEQTQYVL
-1109 IDWDFDNVWTFD
+1109 IGWDFDNVWTFN

-1133 IGAVKDP
+1133 IGVVNDQ

-1162 QGRRMNSQNKLQKGL
+1162 QGRRMNSQKQLQKGL

>member
-50 ANDITLSEQWT
+50 TNDITLSEQWT

-81 IAGGSPAG
+81 IAGGSPTG
-89 LFGETDHA
+89 LFGETDGA

-150 GQLEGTMKN
+150 GRLEGTMKN

-178 ACATATF
+178 SAGPATF

-192 QVYCQGDW
+192 QVYCKGDW

-208 LAEGGTGVT
+208 LAEGGTVT

-237 MFAMCGMLNGATIK
+237 MFAMCGMLNGATIE

-284 AGKYGNGDPIN
+284 AGKYGGGDPIN
-295 VQGEE
+295 VQGKE
-300 KSDAELKKAATYT
+300 KSDADLKKAATYT
-313 AIGFDAAVWDLADG
+313 AIGFDAAVWNLADG

-335 KVPFDGDL
+335 ELPFDGDF
-343 VSMNDLPDF
+343 VSMKDLPEF
-352 FLGTKADVGGL
+352 FLGTKADVDGL
-363 FSTMNREVS
+363 FSTMNRKVS
-372 IVSSN
+372 IDSNN

-384 GTVLTGVTEGTA
+384 GTVLTGVAEGTA

-436 EQNPIGEFNITAD
+436 DKNPIGEFNITAD
-449 IDLAGVNF
+449 IDLAGVKF

-496 TIEDLGFE
+496 IIEDLGFE

-509 GNENVGTLA
+509 GNENVGALA

-544 IVGNMSNNNG
+544 IVGNMGNNNG
-554 EPSLITDCISDATL
+554 EPSLITDCISDATV
-568 KTREFQVGGLCGIAT
+568 KTREHQVGGLCGIAT

-600 SSSNTG
+600 HSSNTG

-632 QIVPRIV
+632 RMVPRIV
-639 NGKRD
+639 NGKRNS
-644 ATTLSNNYVLKTSL
+644 TTLINNYVLKSSL
-658 YGGTYSTAVD
+658 YSGNYSTAVD

-675 EAVDDATARTKA
+675 ATVNDATARTKA

-715 KVMKSPLKTRIIDD
+715 QVMKSPLKTRIIDD
-729 EFSNALVYLGGDE
+729 EFSNALVYKTGDE

-759 KISEGAKLVEKVVND
+759 QITEGANLVDPVEDD
-774 ETGTTRLYCADEDG
+774 ETGSTKLYCADDQG
-788 KFLGAGT
+788 NFLGAGT
-795 LTIQANMPAAI
+795 LTIQANMPSAI

-824 GNGKTEVATADEF
+824 GDGETKVATADEF
-837 VKIGSNPTGKFI
+837 VKIGKNPTGKFI
-849 LTADIDMDGID
+849 LTADIDMDGKD

-882 KVEFNGDNDKGVFCK
+882 KVEFDGDNEKGVFYK

-907 FENMQVLGNGTKHIG
+907 FENMQVLGNGTKRIG

-941 TGDDHVA
+941 NGDDNVA
-948 LLAGDA
+948 LLAGHA

-965 GEIVAAMQ
+965 GEVVAAMQ
-973 AGGFIGMAQGKGASI
+973 AGGFIGQLEGKGASI
-988 EKSYF
+988 ENSYF
-993 NGDITVNIYG
+993 NGDIKVTVYG
-1003 WAGGFIGLINA
+1003 WAAGFIGRIEA
-1014 SAKDATTINLKN
+1014 SAGTTINLKN

-1032 IHNEGRYAHPFIAGN
+1032 VHNEGRIAHPFIAVN
-1047 GGGEGA
+1047 AGGAGA
-1053 REGALIN
+1053 DQGAVIN
-1060 YSSNILNTDA
+1060 YSGNISNTDA
-1070 EIVGNEDWPWNN
+1070 EIVGNQEWPWKNQ
-1082 ETAEGGEVTQ
+1082 TGEGGEVTY
-1092 EESFG
+1092 EEGYG
-1097 ATDLQEKTPYVL
+1097 ATELQEQTPYVL
-1109 IDWDFDNVWTFD
+1109 IGWDFNNVWTFK

-1133 IGAVKDP
+1133 IGVVNDP

-1162 QGRRMNSQNKLQKGL
+1162 QGRRMNSQKQLQKGL

>member
-50 ANDITLSEQWT
+50 TNDITLSEQWT

-81 IAGGSPAG
+81 IAGGSPTG
-89 LFGETDHA
+89 LFGETDGA

-150 GQLEGTMKN
+150 GRLEGTMKN

-178 ACATATF
+178 SAGPATF

-192 QVYCQGDW
+192 QVYCKGDW

-208 LAEGGTGVT
+208 LAEGGTVT

-237 MFAMCGMLNGATIK
+237 MFAMCGMLNGATIE

-284 AGKYGNGDPIN
+284 AGKYGGGDPIN
-295 VQGEE
+295 VQGKE
-300 KSDAELKKAATYT
+300 KSDADLKKAATYT
-313 AIGFDAAVWDLADG
+313 AIGFDAAVWNLADG

-335 KVPFDGDL
+335 ELPFDGDF
-343 VSMNDLPDF
+343 VSMKDLPEF
-352 FLGTKADVGGL
+352 FLGTKADVDGL
-363 FSTMNREVS
+363 FSTMNRKVS
-372 IVSSN
+372 IDSNN

-384 GTVLTGVTEGTA
+384 GTVLTGVAEGTA

-436 EQNPIGEFNITAD
+436 DKNPIGEFNITAD
-449 IDLAGVNF
+449 IDLAGVKF

-496 TIEDLGFE
+496 IIEDLGFE

-509 GNENVGTLA
+509 GNENVGALA

-544 IVGNMSNNNG
+544 IVGNMGNNNG
-554 EPSLITDCISDATL
+554 EPSLITDCISDATV
-568 KTREFQVGGLCGIAT
+568 KTREHQVGGLCGIAT

-600 SSSNTG
+600 HSSNTG

-632 QIVPRIV
+632 RMVPRIV
-639 NGKRD
+639 NGKRNS
-644 ATTLSNNYVLKTSL
+644 TTLINNYVLKSSL
-658 YGGTYSTAVD
+658 YSGNYSTAVD

-675 EAVDDATARTKA
+675 ATVNDATARTKA

-715 KVMKSPLKTRIIDD
+715 QVMKSPLKTRIIDD
-729 EFSNALVYLGGDE
+729 EFSNALVYKTGDE

-759 KISEGAKLVEKVVND
+759 QITEGANLVDPVEDD
-774 ETGTTRLYCADEDG
+774 ETGSTKLYCADDQG
-788 KFLGAGT
+788 NFLGAGT
-795 LTIQANMPAAI
+795 LTIQANMPSAI

-824 GNGKTEVATADEF
+824 GDGETKVATADEF
-837 VKIGSNPTGKFI
+837 VKIGKNPTGKFI
-849 LTADIDMDGID
+849 LTADIDMDGKD

-882 KVEFNGDNDKGVFCK
+882 KVEFNGDNERGVFYK

-907 FENMQVLGNGTKHIG
+907 FENMQVLGHGTKRIG

-941 TGDDHVA
+941 NGDDNGA
-948 LLAGDA
+948 LLAGHA

-965 GEIVAAMQ
+965 GEVVAAMQ
-973 AGGFIGMAQGKGASI
+973 AGGFIGQLEGKGASI
-988 EKSYF
+988 ENSYF
-993 NGDITVNIYG
+993 NGDIKVTVYG
-1003 WAGGFIGLINA
+1003 WAAGFIGRIEA
-1014 SAKDATTINLKN
+1014 SAGTTINLKN

-1032 IHNEGRYAHPFIAGN
+1032 VHNEGRIAHPFIAVN
-1047 GGGEGA
+1047 AGGAGA
-1053 REGALIN
+1053 DQGAVIN
-1060 YSSNILNTDA
+1060 YSGNISNTDA
-1070 EIVGNEDWPWNN
+1070 EIVGNQEWPWKNQ
-1082 ETAEGGEVTQ
+1082 TGEGGEVTY
-1092 EESFG
+1092 EEGYG
-1097 ATDLQEKTPYVL
+1097 ATELQEQTPYVL
-1109 IDWDFDNVWTFD
+1109 IGWDFNNVWTFK

-1133 IGAVKDP
+1133 IGVVNDP

-1162 QGRRMNSQNKLQKGL
+1162 QGRRMNSQKQLQKGL

>member
-50 ANDITLSEQWT
+50 TNDITLSEQWT

-81 IAGGSPAG
+81 IAGGSPTG
-89 LFGETDHA
+89 LFGETDGA

-126 NNTTIEACFT
+126 NTTIEACFT

-150 GQLEGTMKN
+150 GRLEGTMKN

-178 ACATATF
+178 SCGTATF

-192 QVYCQGDW
+192 QVYCKGDW

-208 LAEGGTGVT
+208 LAEGGTVT
-217 MKGNVS
+217 MKHNVS

-232 SHNSH
+232 SHNGH
-237 MFAMCGMLNGATIK
+237 MFAMCGMLNNATIE

-273 IKDETIIANIK
+273 ITDETIIANIK
-284 AGKYGNGDPIN
+284 AGKYENGDPKN

-300 KSDAELKKAATYT
+300 KSDADLKKAATYT

-335 KVPFDGDL
+335 EVPFDGDF
-343 VSMNDLPDF
+343 VSMKDLPDF

-377 PAVVKVE
+377 SAVVNVE

-449 IDLAGVNF
+449 IDLAGVKF

-496 TIEDLGFE
+496 IIEDLGFE

-509 GNENVGTLA
+509 GNENVGALA
-518 GHFYGGVARRIFV
+518 GHFYGGEARRIFV

-544 IVGNMSNNNG
+544 IVGNMGNNNG
-554 EPSLITDCISDATL
+554 EPSLITDCISDATV
-568 KTREFQVGGLCGIAT
+568 KTREHQVGGLCGIAT

-600 SSSNTG
+600 NSSNTG

-619 KNCFSGAAHINGK
+619 QNCFSGAAHINGK
-632 QIVPRIV
+632 RMVPRIV
-639 NGKRD
+639 NGKRNS
-644 ATTLSNNYVLKTSL
+644 TTLINNYVLKSSL
-658 YGGTYSTAVD
+658 YGGNYSTAVD

-675 EAVDDATARTKA
+675 ATVDDATARTKA

-729 EFSNALVYLGGDE
+729 EFSNALVYKTGDE

-759 KISEGAKLVEKVVND
+759 QFTEGANLVDPVEDD
-774 ETGTTRLYCADEDG
+774 ETGSTKLYCADDQG
-788 KFLGAGT
+788 NFLGAGT

-824 GNGKTEVATADEF
+824 GDGETKVATADEF
-837 VKIGSNPTGKFI
+837 VKIGKNPTGKFV
-849 LTADIDMDGID
+849 LTADIDMDGKD
-860 FKGFTSDFSG
+860 FNGFTPDFSG

-882 KVEFNGDNDKGVFCK
+882 KVEFNGDNEKGVFYK

-907 FENMQVLGNGTKHIG
+907 FENMQVLGHGTKRIG
-922 LVGNASGTTFEQV
+922 LVGNALGTTFEQV

-941 TGDDHVA
+941 NGDDNVA
-948 LLAGDA
+948 LLAGHA
-954 DNVTIKNCYVS
+954 ENVTIKNCYVS
-965 GEIVAAMQ
+965 GEVVAAMQ
-973 AGGFIGMAQGKGASI
+973 AGGFIGQLEGKGASI
-988 EKSYF
+988 ENSYF
-993 NGDITVNIYG
+993 NGDIKVTVYG
-1003 WAGGFIGLINA
+1003 WAAGFIGRIEA
-1014 SAKDATTINLKN
+1014 SAGTTINLNN

-1032 IHNEGRYAHPFIAGN
+1032 VHNEGRTAHPFIAVN
-1047 GGGEGA
+1047 A
-1053 REGALIN
+1053 AKSNADPIAVIN
-1060 YSSNILNTDA
+1060 YSGNILNTDA
-1070 EIVGNEDWPWNN
+1070 EIVGNQEWPYAN
-1082 ETAEGGEVTQ
+1082 ETADGGNVTP
-1092 EESFG
+1092 EEELG
-1097 ATDLQEKTPYVL
+1097 ATDLQEQTPYVL
-1109 IDWDFDNVWTFD
+1109 IGWDFDNVWTFN

-1133 IGAVKDP
+1133 IGVVNDP

-1162 QGRRMNSQNKLQKGL
+1162 QGRRMNSQKQLQKGL

>member
-81 IAGGSPAG
+81 IAGGSPTG
-89 LFGETDHA
+89 LFGETDGA

-112 GSSKKAGIIVGWAK
+112 GTSKKAGIIVGWAK
-126 NNTTIEACFT
+126 NTTIEACFT

-150 GQLEGTMKN
+150 GRLEGTMKN

-178 ACATATF
+178 SCGTATF

-192 QVYCQGDW
+192 QVYCKGDW

-208 LAEGGTGVT
+208 LAEGGTVT

-232 SHNSH
+232 SNNGH
-237 MFAMCGMLNGATIK
+237 MFAMCGMLNNATIE

-295 VQGEE
+295 VQGKE

-313 AIGFDAAVWDLADG
+313 AIGFDAAVWNLAEG

-335 KVPFDGDL
+335 EVPFDGDF
-343 VSMNDLPDF
+343 VSMKDLPEF
-352 FLGTKADVGGL
+352 FLGTKADVDGL
-363 FSTMNREVS
+363 FSTMNRKVS

-436 EQNPIGEFNITAD
+436 AQNPIGEFNITAD
-449 IDLAGVNF
+449 IDLAGVKF

-496 TIEDLGFE
+496 IIEDLGFE

-509 GNENVGTLA
+509 GNENVGALA

-544 IVGNMSNNNG
+544 IVGNMGNNNG
-554 EPSLITDCISDATL
+554 EPSLITDCISDATV
-568 KTREFQVGGLCGIAT
+568 KTREHQVGGLCGIAT

-600 SSSNTG
+600 NSSNTG

-632 QIVPRIV
+632 RMVPRIV

-644 ATTLSNNYVLKTSL
+644 ATTLINNYVLKSSL
-658 YGGTYSTAVD
+658 YGGNYSTAVD

-675 EAVDDATARTKA
+675 ATVNDATARTKA

-729 EFSNALVYLGGDE
+729 EFSNALVYKTGDE

-759 KISEGAKLVEKVVND
+759 QITEGANLVDPVEDD
-774 ETGTTRLYCADEDG
+774 ETGSTKLYCADDEG
-788 KFLGAGT
+788 NFLGAGT
-795 LTIQANMPAAI
+795 LTIQANMPSAI

-824 GNGKTEVATADEF
+824 GDGETKVATADEF
-837 VKIGSNPTGKFI
+837 VKIGKNPTGKFI
-849 LTADIDMDGID
+849 LTADIDMDGKD

-882 KVEFNGDNDKGVFCK
+882 KVEFDGDNEKGVFYK

-907 FENMQVLGNGTKHIG
+907 FENMQVLGHGTKRIG

-941 TGDDHVA
+941 NGDDNVA
-948 LLAGDA
+948 LLAGHA

-965 GEIVAAMQ
+965 GEVVAAMQ
-973 AGGFIGMAQGKGASI
+973 AGGFIGQLEGKGASI
-988 EKSYF
+988 ENSYF
-993 NGDITVNIYG
+993 NGDIKVTVYG
-1003 WAGGFIGLINA
+1003 WAAGFIGRIEA
-1014 SAKDATTINLKN
+1014 SAGTTINLKN

-1032 IHNEGRYAHPFIAGN
+1032 VHNEGRIAHPFIAVN
-1047 GGGEGA
+1047 AGGAGA
-1053 REGALIN
+1053 DQGAVIN
-1060 YSSNILNTDA
+1060 YSGNISNTDA
-1070 EIVGNEDWPWNN
+1070 EIVGNQEWPYAN
-1082 ETAEGGEVTQ
+1082 ETADGGNVTP
-1092 EESFG
+1092 EEELG
-1097 ATDLQEKTPYVL
+1097 ATDLQEQTPYVL
-1109 IDWDFDNVWTFD
+1109 KDWDFDNVWTFN

-1133 IGAVKDP
+1133 IGVVNDQ

-1162 QGRRMNSQNKLQKGL
+1162 QGRRMNSQKQLQKGL

>member
-12 FVLAFAM
+12 FVFAFAM
-19 LAAIGASAQTQ
+19 LAAMGASAQTQ

-50 ANDITLSEQWT
+50 TNDITLSEQWT

-81 IAGGSPAG
+81 IAGGSPTG
-89 LFGETDHA
+89 LFGETDGA

-150 GQLEGTMKN
+150 GRLEGTMKN

-178 ACATATF
+178 SAGPATF

-208 LAEGGTGVT
+208 LAEGGTVT

-237 MFAMCGMLNGATIK
+237 MFAMCGMLNGATIE

-284 AGKYGNGDPIN
+284 AGKYGGGDPIN

-335 KVPFDGDL
+335 EVPFDGDF
-343 VSMNDLPDF
+343 VSMKDLPDF

-372 IVSSN
+372 IVSNN
-377 PAVVKVE
+377 PAVVNVE
-384 GTVLTGVTEGTA
+384 GTVLTGVTAGTA

-436 EQNPIGEFNITAD
+436 AQNPIGEFNITAD
-449 IDLAGVNF
+449 IDLAGVKF

-509 GNENVGTLA
+509 GNENVGALA

-544 IVGNMSNNNG
+544 IVGNMGNNNG
-554 EPSLITDCISDATL
+554 EPSLITDCISDATV
-568 KTREFQVGGLCGIAT
+568 KTREHQVGGLCGIAT

-600 SSSNTG
+600 HSSNTG

-619 KNCFSGAAHINGK
+619 QNCFSGAAHINGK
-632 QIVPRIV
+632 RMVPRIV
-639 NGKRD
+639 NGKRNS
-644 ATTLSNNYVLKTSL
+644 TTLINNYVLKSSL
-658 YGGTYSTAVD
+658 YSGNYSTAVD

-675 EAVDDATARTKA
+675 ATVNDATARTKA

-729 EFSNALVYLGGDE
+729 EFSNALVYLTGDE

-759 KISEGAKLVEKVVND
+759 QISEGADLVEQVESD
-774 ETGTTRLYCADEDG
+774 ETGSTLLYCADENMQ
-788 KFLGAGT
+788 FLGAGT

-814 SNTLSVDIID
+814 SNTLSVDIIN
-824 GNGKTEVATADEF
+824 GNGETEVATADEF
-837 VKIGSNPTGKFI
+837 VKIGKNPTGKFV
-849 LTADIDMDGID
+849 LTADIDMDGKD
-860 FKGFTSDFSG
+860 FNGFTSDFSG

-882 KVEFNGDNDKGVFCK
+882 KVEFNGDNEKGVFYK
-897 TVSATIKNIA
+897 TVGATIKNIA
-907 FENMQVLGNGTKHIG
+907 FENMQVLGHGTKRIG

-941 TGDDHVA
+941 NGDDNVA
-948 LLAGDA
+948 LLTGHA
-954 DNVTIKNCYVS
+954 DNVTFKNCYVS
-965 GEIVAAMQ
+965 GEVVAAMQ
-973 AGGFIGMAQGKGASI
+973 AGGFIGQTEGKGASI
-988 EKSYF
+988 ENSYF
-993 NGDITVNIYG
+993 NGDIKVTIYG
-1003 WAGGFIGLINA
+1003 WAAGFIGRIEA
-1014 SAKDATTINLKN
+1014 SAATTINLKN

-1032 IHNEGRYAHPFIAGN
+1032 VHNEGRKAHPFIAVNAAGA
-1047 GGGEGA
+1047 GAEEGA
-1053 REGALIN
+1053 VIN
-1060 YSSNILNTDA
+1060 YSGNILNTDA
-1070 EIVGNEDWPWNN
+1070 EIVGDQEWPWDNK
-1082 ETAEGGEVTQ
+1082 TAEGGEVND
-1092 EESFG
+1092 EEGYG
-1097 ATDLQEKTPYVL
+1097 ATELQEKTPYVL
-1109 IDWDFDNVWTFD
+1109 IGWDFDNVWTFD
-1121 TESGYLYPVLKS
+1121 KESGYLYPVLKS
-1133 IGAVKDP
+1133 IGVIKDP
-1140 ISTSIQGVQSEQK
+1140 ISTTIQGVQSEQK

-1162 QGRRMNSQNKLQKGL
+1162 QGRRMNSQNQLQKGL
-1177 YIINGRKVVV
+1177 YIINGRKVVL

>member
-81 IAGGSPAG
+81 IAGGSPTG
-89 LFGETDHA
+89 LFGETDGA

-126 NNTTIEACFT
+126 NTTIEACFT
-136 SGVVEGNDHVGGII
+136 SGVVEGNDHVGGIT
-150 GQLEGTMKN
+150 GRLEGTMKN

-165 SFSSGWQAGGLAG
+165 SFSSSWQAGGLAG
-178 ACATATF
+178 SCGTATF

-192 QVYCQGDW
+192 QVYCKGDW

-208 LAEGGTGVT
+208 LAEGGTVT
-217 MKGNVS
+217 MKHNVS

-232 SHNSH
+232 SNNGH
-237 MFAMCGMLNGATIK
+237 MFAMCGMLNNATIE

-284 AGKYGNGDPIN
+284 AGKYNNGDPIN
-295 VQGEE
+295 VQGQE

-313 AIGFDAAVWDLADG
+313 AIGFNAAVWDLADG

-335 KVPFDGDL
+335 EVPFDGDF
-343 VSMNDLPDF
+343 VSMKDLPEF

-363 FSTMNREVS
+363 FSTMNRKVS

-384 GTVLTGVTEGTA
+384 DTVLTGVTAGTA

-402 TGDAFIKGFTRNID
+402 TGDTFIKGFTRKID

-436 EQNPIGEFNITAD
+436 EKNPIGEFNITAD
-449 IDLAGVNF
+449 IDLAGVKF

-496 TIEDLGFE
+496 IIEDLGFE

-509 GNENVGTLA
+509 GNENVGALA
-518 GHFYGGVARRIFV
+518 GHFYGGEARRIFV

-544 IVGNMSNNNG
+544 IVGNMGNNNG
-554 EPSLITDCISDATL
+554 DPSLISDCISDATV
-568 KTREFQVGGLCGIAT
+568 KTREHQVGGLCGIAT

-600 SSSNTG
+600 NSSNTG

-619 KNCFSGAAHINGK
+619 QNCFSGAAHINGK
-632 QIVPRIV
+632 RMVPRIV
-639 NGKRD
+639 NGKRNS
-644 ATTLSNNYVLKTSL
+644 TTLINNYVLKSSL
-658 YGGTYSTAVD
+658 YGGNYSTAVD

-675 EAVDDATARTKA
+675 ATVDDATARTKA

-715 KVMKSPLKTRIIDD
+715 QVMKSPLKTRIIDD
-729 EFSNALVYLGGDE
+729 EFSNALVYKTGDE

-759 KISEGAKLVEKVVND
+759 QITEGANLVDKVEDD
-774 ETGTTRLYCADEDG
+774 ETGNTKLYCADDQG
-788 KFLGAGT
+788 NFLGAGT

-824 GNGKTEVATADEF
+824 GDGETKVATADEF
-837 VKIGSNPTGKFI
+837 VKIGKNPTGKFI
-849 LTADIDMDGID
+849 LTADIDMDGKD

-882 KVEFNGDNDKGVFCK
+882 KVEFNGDNERGVFYK

-907 FENMQVLGNGTKHIG
+907 FENMQVLGHGTKRIG
-922 LVGNASGTTFEQV
+922 LVGNALGTTFEQV

-941 TGDDHVA
+941 DGDDNVA
-948 LLAGDA
+948 LLAGHA
-954 DNVTIKNCYVS
+954 ENVTIKNCYVS
-965 GEIVAAMQ
+965 GEVVAAMQ
-973 AGGFIGMAQGKGASI
+973 AGGFIGQLEGKGASI
-988 EKSYF
+988 ENSYF
-993 NGDITVNIYG
+993 NGDIKVTIYG
-1003 WAGGFIGLINA
+1003 WAAGFIGRIEA
-1014 SAKDATTINLKN
+1014 SAGTTINLNN

-1032 IHNEGRYAHPFIAGN
+1032 VYNEGRTAHPFIAVN
-1047 GGGEGA
+1047 A
-1053 REGALIN
+1053 AKSNADPIAVIN
-1060 YSSNILNTDA
+1060 YSGNILNTDA
-1070 EIVGNEDWPWNN
+1070 EIVGNQEWPYAN
-1082 ETAEGGEVTQ
+1082 ETAEGGNVNP
-1092 EESFG
+1092 EEEFG
-1097 ATDLQEKTPYVL
+1097 ATDLQEQTQYVL
-1109 IDWDFDNVWTFD
+1109 IGWDFNNVWTFN

-1133 IGAVKDP
+1133 IGVVNDQ

-1162 QGRRMNSQNKLQKGL
+1162 QGRRMNSQKQLQKGL

>member
-81 IAGGSPAG
+81 IAGGSPTG
-89 LFGETDHA
+89 LFGETDGA

-126 NNTTIEACFT
+126 NTTIEACFT

-150 GQLEGTMKN
+150 GRLEGTMKN

-178 ACATATF
+178 SCGTATF

-192 QVYCQGDW
+192 QVYCKGDW

-208 LAEGGTGVT
+208 LAEGGTVT
-217 MKGNVS
+217 MKHNVS

-232 SHNSH
+232 SNNGH
-237 MFAMCGMLNGATIK
+237 MFAMCGMLNNATIE

-284 AGKYGNGDPIN
+284 AGKYNNGDPIN
-295 VQGEE
+295 VQGKE

-335 KVPFDGDL
+335 MVPFDGDF
-343 VSMNDLPDF
+343 VSMKDLPEF

-363 FSTMNREVS
+363 FSTMNRKVS

-377 PAVVKVE
+377 PAVVRVE
-384 GTVLTGVTEGTA
+384 DTVLTGVTAGTA

-402 TGDAFIKGFTRNID
+402 TGDAFIKGFTRKID

-436 EQNPIGEFNITAD
+436 AQNPIGEFNITAD
-449 IDLAGVNF
+449 IDLAGVKF

-509 GNENVGTLA
+509 GNENVGALA
-518 GHFYGGVARRIFV
+518 GHFYGGEAHRIFV

-544 IVGNMSNNNG
+544 IVGNMGNNNG
-554 EPSLITDCISDATL
+554 DPSLITDCISDATV
-568 KTREFQVGGLCGIAT
+568 KTREHQVGGLCGIAT

-600 SSSNTG
+600 NSSNTG

-632 QIVPRIV
+632 RMVPRIV
-639 NGKRD
+639 NGKRNS
-644 ATTLSNNYVLKTSL
+644 TTLINNYVLKSSL
-658 YGGTYSTAVD
+658 YGGNYSTAVD

-675 EAVDDATARTKA
+675 ATVDDATARTKA
-687 FYSETLGWDFD
+687 FYSKTLGWDFD

-729 EFSNALVYLGGDE
+729 EFSNALVYKTGDE

-759 KISEGAKLVEKVVND
+759 QFTEGANLVDKVEDD
-774 ETGTTRLYCADEDG
+774 ETGNTKLYCADDQG
-788 KFLGAGT
+788 NFLGAGT

-824 GNGKTEVATADEF
+824 GDSETKVATADEF
-837 VKIGSNPTGKFI
+837 VKIGKNPTGKFI
-849 LTADIDMDGID
+849 LTADIDMDGKD

-882 KVEFNGDNDKGVFCK
+882 KVEFDGDNEKGVFYK

-907 FENMQVLGNGTKHIG
+907 FENMQVLGHGTKRIG

-941 TGDDHVA
+941 NGDDNVA
-948 LLAGDA
+948 LLAGHA
-954 DNVTIKNCYVS
+954 ENVTIKNCYVS
-965 GEIVAAMQ
+965 GEVVAAMQ
-973 AGGFIGMAQGKGASI
+973 AGGFIGQLEGKGASI
-988 EKSYF
+988 ENSYF
-993 NGDITVNIYG
+993 NGDIKVTVYG
-1003 WAGGFIGLINA
+1003 WAAGFIGRIEA
-1014 SAKDATTINLKN
+1014 SAGTTINLMN

-1032 IHNEGRYAHPFIAGN
+1032 VYNEGHTAHPFIAVN
-1047 GGGEGA
+1047 A
-1053 REGALIN
+1053 AKTNADPIAVIN
-1060 YSSNILNTDA
+1060 YSGNILNTDA
-1070 EIVGNEDWPWNN
+1070 EIVGNQEWPYAN
-1082 ETAEGGEVTQ
+1082 ETADGGNVTP
-1092 EESFG
+1092 EEELG
-1097 ATDLQEKTPYVL
+1097 ATDLQEQTPYVL
-1109 IDWDFDNVWTFD
+1109 KDWDFDNVWTFN

-1133 IGAVKDP
+1133 IGVVNDQ

-1162 QGRRMNSQNKLQKGL
+1162 QGRRMNSQKQLQKGL

>member
-12 FVLAFAM
+12 FVFAFAM

-50 ANDITLSEQWT
+50 TNDITLSEQWT

-81 IAGGSPAG
+81 IAGGSPTG
-89 LFGETDHA
+89 LFGETDGA

-150 GQLEGTMKN
+150 GRLEGTMKN

-178 ACATATF
+178 SAGPATF

-192 QVYCQGDW
+192 QVYCKGDW

-208 LAEGGTGVT
+208 LAEGGTVT

-237 MFAMCGMLNGATIK
+237 MFAMCGMLNGATIE

-284 AGKYGNGDPIN
+284 AGKYGGGDPIN
-295 VQGEE
+295 VQGKE
-300 KSDAELKKAATYT
+300 KSDADLKKAATYT
-313 AIGFDAAVWDLADG
+313 AIGFDAAVWNLADG

-335 KVPFDGDL
+335 ELPFDGDF
-343 VSMNDLPDF
+343 VSMKDLPEF
-352 FLGTKADVGGL
+352 FLGTKADVDGL
-363 FSTMNREVS
+363 FSTMNRKVS
-372 IVSSN
+372 IDSNN

-384 GTVLTGVTEGTA
+384 GTVLTGVAEGTA

-436 EQNPIGEFNITAD
+436 DKNPIGEFNITAD
-449 IDLAGVNF
+449 IDLAGVKF

-509 GNENVGTLA
+509 GNENVGALA

-544 IVGNMSNNNG
+544 IVGNMGNNNG
-554 EPSLITDCISDATL
+554 EPSLITDCISDATV
-568 KTREFQVGGLCGIAT
+568 KTREHQVGGLCGIAT

-600 SSSNTG
+600 HSSNTG

-632 QIVPRIV
+632 RMVPRIV
-639 NGKRD
+639 NGKRNS
-644 ATTLSNNYVLKTSL
+644 TTLINNYVLKSSL
-658 YGGTYSTAVD
+658 YSGNYSTAVD

-675 EAVDDATARTKA
+675 ATVNDATARTKA

-715 KVMKSPLKTRIIDD
+715 QVMKSPLKTRIIDD
-729 EFSNALVYLGGDE
+729 EFSNALVYLTGDE

-759 KISEGAKLVEKVVND
+759 QITEGANLVDPVEDD
-774 ETGTTRLYCADEDG
+774 ETGSTKLYCADDQG
-788 KFLGAGT
+788 NFLGAGT
-795 LTIQANMPAAI
+795 LTIQANMPSAI

-824 GNGKTEVATADEF
+824 GDGETKVATADEF
-837 VKIGSNPTGKFI
+837 VKIGKNPTGKFI
-849 LTADIDMDGID
+849 LTADIDMDGKD

-882 KVEFNGDNDKGVFCK
+882 KVEFDGDNEKGVFYK

-907 FENMQVLGNGTKHIG
+907 FENMQVLGHGTKRIG

-941 TGDDHVA
+941 NGDDNVA
-948 LLAGDA
+948 LLAGHA

-965 GEIVAAMQ
+965 GEVVAAMQ
-973 AGGFIGMAQGKGASI
+973 AGGFIGQTEGKGASI
-988 EKSYF
+988 ENSYF
-993 NGDITVNIYG
+993 NGDITVTIYG
-1003 WAGGFIGLINA
+1003 WAAGFIGRIEA
-1014 SAKDATTINLKN
+1014 SAATTINLKN

-1032 IHNEGRYAHPFIAGN
+1032 VHNEGRIAHPFIAVN
-1047 GGGEGA
+1047 AGGAGA
-1053 REGALIN
+1053 DQGAVIN
-1060 YSSNILNTDA
+1060 YSGNISNTDA
-1070 EIVGNEDWPWNN
+1070 EIVGNQEWPWKNQ
-1082 ETAEGGEVTQ
+1082 TGEGGEVTY
-1092 EESFG
+1092 EEGYG
-1097 ATDLQEKTPYVL
+1097 ATELQEQTPYVL
-1109 IDWDFDNVWTFD
+1109 IGWDFNNVWTFK

-1133 IGAVKDP
+1133 IGVVNDP

-1162 QGRRMNSQNKLQKGL
+1162 QGRRMNSQKQLQKGL

>member
-67 GTLDGAGHAIKGLR
+67 GTLDGGGHAIKGLR
-81 IAGGSPAG
+81 IAGGSPTG
-89 LFGETDHA
+89 LFGETDGA

-126 NNTTIEACFT
+126 NTTIEACFT

-150 GQLEGTMKN
+150 GRLEGTMKN

-178 ACATATF
+178 SCGTATF

-192 QVYCQGDW
+192 QVYCKGDW

-208 LAEGGTGVT
+208 LAEGGTVT

-232 SHNSH
+232 SNNGH
-237 MFAMCGMLNGATIK
+237 MFAMCGMLNNATIE

-267 IRTGDP
+267 IRTGDQ
-273 IKDETIIANIK
+273 ITDETIIANIK
-284 AGKYGNGDPIN
+284 AGKYGNGDPKN
-295 VQGEE
+295 VQGQE

-313 AIGFDAAVWDLADG
+313 AIGFDAAVWNLADS

-335 KVPFDGDL
+335 EVPFDGDF
-343 VSMNDLPDF
+343 VSMKDLPEF

-363 FSTMNREVS
+363 FSTMNRKVS

-402 TGDAFIKGFTRNID
+402 TGDAFIKGFTRKID

-436 EQNPIGEFNITAD
+436 DKNPIGEFYITAD
-449 IDLAGVNF
+449 IDLAGVKF

-496 TIEDLGFE
+496 IIEDLGFE

-509 GNENVGTLA
+509 GNENVGALA
-518 GHFYGGVARRIFV
+518 GHFYGGEARRIFV

-544 IVGNMSNNNG
+544 IVGNMGNNNG
-554 EPSLITDCISDATL
+554 EPSLITDCISDATV
-568 KTREFQVGGLCGIAT
+568 KTREHQVGGLCGIAT

-600 SSSNTG
+600 NSSNTG

-619 KNCFSGAAHINGK
+619 QNCFSGAAHINGK
-632 QIVPRIV
+632 RMVPRIV
-639 NGKRD
+639 NGKRNS
-644 ATTLSNNYVLKTSL
+644 TTLINNYVLKSSL
-658 YGGTYSTAVD
+658 YGGNYSTAVD

-675 EAVDDATARTKA
+675 ATVNDATARTKA

-729 EFSNALVYLGGDE
+729 EFSNALVYKTGDE

-759 KISEGAKLVEKVVND
+759 QFTEGANLVDKVEDD
-774 ETGTTRLYCADEDG
+774 ETGNTKLYCADDQG
-788 KFLGAGT
+788 NFLGAGT

-814 SNTLSVDIID
+814 SNTLSIDIIN
-824 GNGKTEVATADEF
+824 GNGETEVATADEF

-849 LTADIDMDGID
+849 LTADIDMDGKD

-882 KVEFNGDNDKGVFCK
+882 KVEFNGDNERGVFYK

-907 FENMQVLGNGTKHIG
+907 FENMQVLGHGTKRIG
-922 LVGNASGTTFEQV
+922 LVGNAVGTTFEQV

-941 TGDDHVA
+941 DGDDNVA
-948 LLAGDA
+948 LLAGHA
-954 DNVTIKNCYVS
+954 DNVTINNCYVS
-965 GEIVAAMQ
+965 GEVGAAMQ
-973 AGGFIGMAQGKGASI
+973 AGGFIGQLDGKGASI
-988 EKSYF
+988 ENSYF
-993 NGDITVNIYG
+993 NGDIKVTVYG
-1003 WAGGFIGLINA
+1003 WAAGFIGRIEA
-1014 SAKDATTINLKN
+1014 SAGTTINLKN

-1032 IHNEGRYAHPFIAGN
+1032 VHNEGRKAHPFIAVN
-1047 GGGEGA
+1047 AGGAGA
-1053 REGALIN
+1053 DQGAVIN
-1060 YSSNILNTDA
+1060 YSGNILNTDA
-1070 EIVGNEDWPWNN
+1070 EIVGDQEWPWNN
-1082 ETAEGGEVTQ
+1082 PTAEGGEVND
-1092 EESFG
+1092 EVGYG
-1097 ATDLQEKTPYVL
+1097 ATDLQEPTQYVL
-1109 IDWDFDNVWTFD
+1109 IGWDFDNVWTFD
-1121 TESGYLYPVLKS
+1121 KKSGYLYPVLKS
-1133 IGAVKDP
+1133 IGAVNDP

-1162 QGRRMNSQNKLQKGL
+1162 QGRRLNSQNQLQKGL

>member
-50 ANDITLSEQWT
+50 TNDITLSEQWT

-81 IAGGSPAG
+81 IAGGSPTG
-89 LFGETDHA
+89 LFGETDGA

-150 GQLEGTMKN
+150 GRLEGTMKN

-192 QVYCQGDW
+192 QVYCKGDW

-208 LAEGGTGVT
+208 LAEGGTVT

-237 MFAMCGMLNGATIK
+237 MFAMCGMLNGATIE

-284 AGKYGNGDPIN
+284 AGKYGGGDPIN
-295 VQGEE
+295 VQGKE
-300 KSDAELKKAATYT
+300 KSDADLKKAATYT
-313 AIGFDAAVWDLADG
+313 AIGFDAAVWNLADG

-335 KVPFDGDL
+335 ELPFDGDF
-343 VSMNDLPDF
+343 VSMKDLPEF
-352 FLGTKADVGGL
+352 FLGTKADVDGL
-363 FSTMNREVS
+363 FSTMNRKVS
-372 IVSSN
+372 IDSNN

-384 GTVLTGVTEGTA
+384 GTVLTGVAEGTA

-436 EQNPIGEFNITAD
+436 DKNPIGEFNITAD
-449 IDLAGVNF
+449 IDLAGVKF

-496 TIEDLGFE
+496 IIEDLGFE

-509 GNENVGTLA
+509 GNENVGALA

-544 IVGNMSNNNG
+544 IVGNMGNNNG
-554 EPSLITDCISDATL
+554 EPSLITDCISDATV
-568 KTREFQVGGLCGIAT
+568 KTREHQVGGLCGIAT

-600 SSSNTG
+600 HSSNTG

-632 QIVPRIV
+632 RMVPRIV
-639 NGKRD
+639 NGKRNS
-644 ATTLSNNYVLKTSL
+644 TTLINNYVLKSSL
-658 YGGTYSTAVD
+658 YSGNYSTAVD

-675 EAVDDATARTKA
+675 ATVNDATARTKA

-715 KVMKSPLKTRIIDD
+715 QVMKSPLKTRIIDD
-729 EFSNALVYLGGDE
+729 EFSNALVYKTGDE

-759 KISEGAKLVEKVVND
+759 QITEGANLVDPVEDD
-774 ETGTTRLYCADEDG
+774 ETGSTKLYCADDQG
-788 KFLGAGT
+788 NFLGAGT
-795 LTIQANMPAAI
+795 LTIQANMPSAI

-824 GNGKTEVATADEF
+824 GDGETKVATADEF
-837 VKIGSNPTGKFI
+837 VKIGKNPTGKFI
-849 LTADIDMDGID
+849 LTADIDMDGKD

-882 KVEFNGDNDKGVFCK
+882 KVEFDGDNEKGVFYK

-907 FENMQVLGNGTKHIG
+907 FENMQVLGHGTKRIG

-941 TGDDHVA
+941 NGDDNVA
-948 LLAGDA
+948 LLAGHA

-965 GEIVAAMQ
+965 GEVVAAMQ
-973 AGGFIGMAQGKGASI
+973 AGGFIGQLEGKGASI
-988 EKSYF
+988 ENSYF
-993 NGDITVNIYG
+993 NGDIKVTVYG
-1003 WAGGFIGLINA
+1003 WAAGFIGRIEA
-1014 SAKDATTINLKN
+1014 SAGTTINLKN

-1032 IHNEGRYAHPFIAGN
+1032 VHNEGRIAHPFIAVN
-1047 GGGEGA
+1047 AGGAGA
-1053 REGALIN
+1053 DQGAVIN
-1060 YSSNILNTDA
+1060 YSGNISNTDA
-1070 EIVGNEDWPWNN
+1070 EIVGNQEWPWKNQ
-1082 ETAEGGEVTQ
+1082 TGEGGEVTY
-1092 EESFG
+1092 EEGYG
-1097 ATDLQEKTPYVL
+1097 ATELQEQTPYVL
-1109 IDWDFDNVWTFD
+1109 IGWDFNNVWTFK

-1133 IGAVKDP
+1133 IGVVNDP

-1162 QGRRMNSQNKLQKGL
+1162 QGRRMNSQKQLQKGL

>member
-12 FVLAFAM
+12 FVFAFAM
-19 LAAIGASAQTQ
+19 LAAMGASAQTQ

-50 ANDITLSEQWT
+50 TNDITLSEQWT

-81 IAGGSPAG
+81 IAGGSPTG
-89 LFGETDHA
+89 LFGETDGA

-150 GQLEGTMKN
+150 GRLEGTMKN

-178 ACATATF
+178 SAGPATF

-208 LAEGGTGVT
+208 LAEGGTVT

-237 MFAMCGMLNGATIK
+237 MFAMCGMLNGATIE

-284 AGKYGNGDPIN
+284 AGKYGGGDPIN

-300 KSDAELKKAATYT
+300 KSDAELKKVATYT
-313 AIGFDAAVWDLADG
+313 SIGFDAAVWNLADG

-335 KVPFDGDL
+335 ELPFDGDF
-343 VSMNDLPDF
+343 VSMKDLPEF

-363 FSTMNREVS
+363 FSTMNRKVS
-372 IVSSN
+372 IVSNN
-377 PAVVKVE
+377 PAVVNVE
-384 GTVLTGVTEGTA
+384 GTVLTGVTAGTA

-436 EQNPIGEFNITAD
+436 AQNPIGEFNITAD
-449 IDLAGVNF
+449 IDLAGVKF

-509 GNENVGTLA
+509 GNENVGALA

-544 IVGNMSNNNG
+544 IVGNMGNNNG
-554 EPSLITDCISDATL
+554 EPSLITDCISDATV
-568 KTREFQVGGLCGIAT
+568 KTREHQVGGLCGIAT

-600 SSSNTG
+600 HSSNTG

-619 KNCFSGAAHINGK
+619 QNCFSGAAHINGK
-632 QIVPRIV
+632 RMVPRIV
-639 NGKRD
+639 NGKRNS
-644 ATTLSNNYVLKTSL
+644 TTLINNYVLKSSL
-658 YGGTYSTAVD
+658 YSGNYSTAVD

-675 EAVDDATARTKA
+675 ATVNDATARTKA

-729 EFSNALVYLGGDE
+729 EFSNALVYLTGDE

-759 KISEGAKLVEKVVND
+759 QISEGADLVEQVESD
-774 ETGTTRLYCADEDG
+774 ETGSTLLYCADENMQ
-788 KFLGAGT
+788 FLGAGT

-814 SNTLSVDIID
+814 SNTLSVDIIN
-824 GNGKTEVATADEF
+824 GNGETEVATADEF
-837 VKIGSNPTGKFI
+837 VKIGKNPTGKFV
-849 LTADIDMDGID
+849 LTADIDMDGKD
-860 FKGFTSDFSG
+860 FNGFTSDFSG

-882 KVEFNGDNDKGVFCK
+882 KVEFNGDNEKGVFYK
-897 TVSATIKNIA
+897 TVGATIKNIA
-907 FENMQVLGNGTKHIG
+907 FENMQVLGHGTKRIG

-941 TGDDHVA
+941 NGDDNVA
-948 LLAGDA
+948 LLTGHA
-954 DNVTIKNCYVS
+954 DNVTFKNCYVS
-965 GEIVAAMQ
+965 GEVVAAMQ
-973 AGGFIGMAQGKGASI
+973 AGGFIGQTEGKGASI
-988 EKSYF
+988 ENSYF
-993 NGDITVNIYG
+993 NGDIKVTIYG
-1003 WAGGFIGLINA
+1003 WAAGFIGRIEA
-1014 SAKDATTINLKN
+1014 SAATTINLKN

-1032 IHNEGRYAHPFIAGN
+1032 VHNEGRKAHPFIAVNAAGA
-1047 GGGEGA
+1047 GAEEGA
-1053 REGALIN
+1053 VIN
-1060 YSSNILNTDA
+1060 YSGNILNTDA
-1070 EIVGNEDWPWNN
+1070 EIVGDQEWPWDNK
-1082 ETAEGGEVTQ
+1082 TGEGGEVND
-1092 EESFG
+1092 EEGYG
-1097 ATDLQEKTPYVL
+1097 ATELQEKTPYVL
-1109 IDWDFDNVWTFD
+1109 IGWDFDNVWTFD
-1121 TESGYLYPVLKS
+1121 KESGYLYPVLKS

-1162 QGRRMNSQNKLQKGL
+1162 QGRRMNSQNQLQKGL
-1177 YIINGRKVVV
+1177 YIINGRKVVL

>member
-50 ANDITLSEQWT
+50 TNDITLSEQWT

-81 IAGGSPAG
+81 IAGGSPTG
-89 LFGETDHA
+89 LFGETDGA

-150 GQLEGTMKN
+150 GRLEGTMKN

-178 ACATATF
+178 SAGPATF

-192 QVYCQGDW
+192 QVYCKGDW

-208 LAEGGTGVT
+208 LAEGGTVT

-237 MFAMCGMLNGATIK
+237 MFAMCGMLNGATIE

-284 AGKYGNGDPIN
+284 AGKYGGGDPIN
-295 VQGEE
+295 VQGKE
-300 KSDAELKKAATYT
+300 KSDADLKKAATYT
-313 AIGFDAAVWDLADG
+313 AIGFDAAVWNLADG

-335 KVPFDGDL
+335 ELPFDGDF
-343 VSMNDLPDF
+343 VSMKDLPEF
-352 FLGTKADVGGL
+352 FLGTKADVDGL
-363 FSTMNREVS
+363 FSTMNRKVS
-372 IVSSN
+372 IDSNN

-384 GTVLTGVTEGTA
+384 GTVLTGVAEGTA

-436 EQNPIGEFNITAD
+436 DKNPIGEFNITAD
-449 IDLAGVNF
+449 IDLAGVKF

-496 TIEDLGFE
+496 IIEDLGFE

-509 GNENVGTLA
+509 GNENVGALA

-544 IVGNMSNNNG
+544 IVGNMGNNNG
-554 EPSLITDCISDATL
+554 EPSLITDCISDATV
-568 KTREFQVGGLCGIAT
+568 KTREHQVGGLCGIAT

-600 SSSNTG
+600 HSSNTG

-632 QIVPRIV
+632 RMVPRIV
-639 NGKRD
+639 NGKRNS
-644 ATTLSNNYVLKTSL
+644 TTLINNYVLKSSL
-658 YGGTYSTAVD
+658 YSGNYSTAVD

-675 EAVDDATARTKA
+675 ATVNDATARTKA

-715 KVMKSPLKTRIIDD
+715 QVMKSPLKTRIIDD
-729 EFSNALVYLGGDE
+729 EFSNALVYKTGDE

-759 KISEGAKLVEKVVND
+759 QITEGANLVDPVEDD
-774 ETGTTRLYCADEDG
+774 ETGSTKLYCADDQG
-788 KFLGAGT
+788 NFLGAGT
-795 LTIQANMPAAI
+795 LTIQANMPSAI

-824 GNGKTEVATADEF
+824 GDGETKVATADEF
-837 VKIGSNPTGKFI
+837 VKIGKNPTGKFI
-849 LTADIDMDGID
+849 LTADIDMDGKD
-860 FKGFTSDFSG
+860 FNGFTSDFSG

-882 KVEFNGDNDKGVFCK
+882 KVEFDGDNEKGVFYK

-907 FENMQVLGNGTKHIG
+907 FENMQVLGHGTKRIG

-941 TGDDHVA
+941 NGDDNVA
-948 LLAGDA
+948 LLAGHA

-965 GEIVAAMQ
+965 GEVVAAMQ
-973 AGGFIGMAQGKGASI
+973 AGGFIGQLEGKGASI
-988 EKSYF
+988 ENSYF
-993 NGDITVNIYG
+993 NGDIKVTVYG
-1003 WAGGFIGLINA
+1003 WAAGFIGRIEA
-1014 SAKDATTINLKN
+1014 SAGTTINLKN

-1032 IHNEGRYAHPFIAGN
+1032 VHNEGRIAHPFIAVN
-1047 GGGEGA
+1047 AGGAGA
-1053 REGALIN
+1053 DQGAVIN
-1060 YSSNILNTDA
+1060 YSGNISNTDA
-1070 EIVGNEDWPWNN
+1070 EIVGNQEWPWKNQ
-1082 ETAEGGEVTQ
+1082 TGEGGEVTY
-1092 EESFG
+1092 EEGYG
-1097 ATDLQEKTPYVL
+1097 ATELQEQTPYVL
-1109 IDWDFDNVWTFD
+1109 IGWDFNNVWTFK

-1133 IGAVKDP
+1133 IGVVNDP

-1162 QGRRMNSQNKLQKGL
+1162 QGRRMNSQKQLQKGL

>member
-12 FVLAFAM
+12 FVFAFAM
-19 LAAIGASAQTQ
+19 LVAMGASAQTQ

-81 IAGGSPAG
+81 IAGGSPTG
-89 LFGETDHA
+89 LFGETDGA

-150 GQLEGTMKN
+150 GRLEGTMKN

-178 ACATATF
+178 SCGTATF

-208 LAEGGTGVT
+208 LAEGGTVT

-232 SHNSH
+232 SHNGH
-237 MFAMCGMLNGATIK
+237 MFAMCGMLNGATIE

-273 IKDETIIANIK
+273 ITDETIIANIK

-295 VQGEE
+295 VQGKE

-313 AIGFDAAVWDLADG
+313 AIGFDAAVWNLADG

-335 KVPFDGDL
+335 EVPFDGDF
-343 VSMNDLPDF
+343 VSMKDLPEF
-352 FLGTKADVGGL
+352 FLGTKADVDGL

-436 EQNPIGEFNITAD
+436 AQNPIGEFNITAD
-449 IDLAGVNF
+449 IDLAGVKF

-509 GNENVGTLA
+509 GNENVGALA

-544 IVGNMSNNNG
+544 IVGNMGNNNG
-554 EPSLITDCISDATL
+554 EPSLITDCISDATV
-568 KTREFQVGGLCGIAT
+568 KTREHQVGGLCGIAT

-600 SSSNTG
+600 HSSNTG

-619 KNCFSGAAHINGK
+619 QNCFSGAAHINGK
-632 QIVPRIV
+632 RIVPRIV
-639 NGKRD
+639 NGKRNS
-644 ATTLSNNYVLKTSL
+644 TTLSNNYVLKSSL
-658 YGGTYSTAVD
+658 YSGNYSTAVD

-675 EAVDDATARTKA
+675 ATVNDATARTKA

-729 EFSNALVYLGGDE
+729 EFSNALVYLTGDE

-759 KISEGAKLVEKVVND
+759 QISEGANLVEKVESD
-774 ETGTTRLYCADEDG
+774 ETGSTLLYCADENMQ
-788 KFLGAGT
+788 FLGAGT

-814 SNTLSVDIID
+814 SNTLSVDIIN
-824 GNGKTEVATADEF
+824 GNGETEVATADEF

-849 LTADIDMDGID
+849 LTADIDMDGKD

-882 KVEFNGDNDKGVFCK
+882 KVEFNGDNEKGVFYK

-907 FENMQVLGNGTKHIG
+907 FENMQVLGHGTKRIG
-922 LVGNASGTTFEQV
+922 LVGNALGTTFEQV

-941 TGDDHVA
+941 NGDDNVA
-948 LLAGDA
+948 LLAGHAND
-954 DNVTIKNCYVS
+954 VTIKNCYVS
-965 GEIVAAMQ
+965 GEVVAAMQ
-973 AGGFIGMAQGKGASI
+973 AGGFIGQLDGKGASI
-988 EKSYF
+988 ENSYF
-993 NGDITVNIYG
+993 NGDIKVTIYG
-1003 WAGGFIGLINA
+1003 WAAGFIGRIEA
-1014 SAKDATTINLKN
+1014 SAATTINLKN

-1032 IHNEGRYAHPFIAGN
+1032 VHNEGRKAHPFIAVNAAGA
-1047 GGGEGA
+1047 GAEEGA
-1053 REGALIN
+1053 VIN
-1060 YSSNILNTDA
+1060 YSGNILNTDA
-1070 EIVGNEDWPWNN
+1070 EIVGDQEWPWDNQ
-1082 ETAEGGEVTQ
+1082 TAEGGEVND
-1092 EESFG
+1092 EEGYG
-1097 ATDLQEKTPYVL
+1097 ATELQEKTPYVL
-1109 IDWDFDNVWTFD
+1109 IGWDFDNVWTFD

-1162 QGRRMNSQNKLQKGL
+1162 QGRRMNSQNQLQKGL
-1177 YIINGRKVVV
+1177 YIINGRKVVL

>member
-81 IAGGSPAG
+81 IAGGSPTG
-89 LFGETDHA
+89 LFGETDGA

-126 NNTTIEACFT
+126 NTTIEACFT
-136 SGVVEGNDHVGGII
+136 SGVVEGNDHVGGIT
-150 GQLEGTMKN
+150 GRLEGTMKN

-178 ACATATF
+178 SCGTATF

-192 QVYCQGDW
+192 QVYCKGDW

-208 LAEGGTGVT
+208 LAEGGTVT
-217 MKGNVS
+217 MKHNVS

-232 SHNSH
+232 SNNGH
-237 MFAMCGMLNGATIK
+237 MFAMCGMLNGATIE

-273 IKDETIIANIK
+273 ITDETIIANIK

-295 VQGEE
+295 VQGKE

-313 AIGFDAAVWDLADG
+313 AIDFDAAVWDLADN

-335 KVPFDGDL
+335 KVPFDGDF
-343 VSMNDLPDF
+343 VSMKDLPEF

-363 FSTMNREVS
+363 FSTMNRKVS

-402 TGDAFIKGFTRNID
+402 TGDTFIKGFTRKID

-436 EQNPIGEFNITAD
+436 AQNPIGEFNITAD
-449 IDLAGVNF
+449 IDLAGVKF

-496 TIEDLGFE
+496 IIEDLGFE

-509 GNENVGTLA
+509 GNENVGALA
-518 GHFYGGVARRIFV
+518 GHFYGGEARRIFV

-544 IVGNMSNNNG
+544 IVGNMGNNNG
-554 EPSLITDCISDATL
+554 EPSLITDCISDATV
-568 KTREFQVGGLCGIAT
+568 KTREHQVGGLCGIAT

-600 SSSNTG
+600 NSSNTG

-632 QIVPRIV
+632 RMVPRIV
-639 NGKRD
+639 NGKRNS
-644 ATTLSNNYVLKTSL
+644 TTLINNYVLKSSL
-658 YGGTYSTAVD
+658 YGGNYSTAVD

-675 EAVDDATARTKA
+675 ATVDDATARTKT
-687 FYSETLGWDFD
+687 FYNETLGWDFD

-729 EFSNALVYLGGDE
+729 EFSNALVYKTGDE

-759 KISEGAKLVEKVVND
+759 QFTEGANLVDKVEDD
-774 ETGTTRLYCADEDG
+774 ETGSTKLYCANDEG
-788 KFLGAGT
+788 NFLGAGT

-806 ASLFTIEG
+806 ANLFTIEG

-824 GNGKTEVATADEF
+824 GNGETKVATADEF
-837 VKIGSNPTGKFI
+837 VKIGKNPTGKFI
-849 LTADIDMDGID
+849 LTADIDMDGKD

-882 KVEFNGDNDKGVFCK
+882 KVEFNGDNEKGVFYK

-907 FENMQVLGNGTKHIG
+907 FENMQVLGHGTKRIG
-922 LVGNASGTTFEQV
+922 LVGNALGTTFEQV

-941 TGDDHVA
+941 DGDDNVA
-948 LLAGDA
+948 LLAGHA
-954 DNVTIKNCYVS
+954 ENVTIKNCYVS
-965 GEIVAAMQ
+965 GEVVAAMQ
-973 AGGFIGMAQGKGASI
+973 AGGFIGQLEGKGASI
-988 EKSYF
+988 ENSYF
-993 NGDITVNIYG
+993 NGDIKVTVYG
-1003 WAGGFIGLINA
+1003 WAAGFIGRIEA
-1014 SAKDATTINLKN
+1014 SAGTTINLMN

-1032 IHNEGRYAHPFIAGN
+1032 VYNEGRTAHPFIAVN
-1047 GGGEGA
+1047 A
-1053 REGALIN
+1053 AKTNADPIAVIN
-1060 YSSNILNTDA
+1060 YNGNILNTDA
-1070 EIVGNEDWPWNN
+1070 EIVGNQDWPYAN
-1082 ETAEGGEVTQ
+1082 ESADGGNVTP
-1092 EESFG
+1092 EEEFG
-1097 ATDLQEKTPYVL
+1097 ATDLQEQTPYVL
-1109 IDWDFDNVWTFD
+1109 KDWDFDNVWTFD

-1133 IGAVKDP
+1133 IGVVNNQ

-1162 QGRRMNSQNKLQKGL
+1162 QGRRMNSQKQLQKGL

>member
-81 IAGGSPAG
+81 IAGGSPTG
-89 LFGETDHA
+89 LFGETDGA

-112 GSSKKAGIIVGWAK
+112 GTSKKAGIIVGWAK
-126 NNTTIEACFT
+126 NTTIEACFT

-150 GQLEGTMKN
+150 GRLEGTMKN

-178 ACATATF
+178 SCGTATF

-192 QVYCQGDW
+192 QVYCKGDW

-208 LAEGGTGVT
+208 LAEGGTVT

-232 SHNSH
+232 SNNGH
-237 MFAMCGMLNGATIK
+237 MFAMCGMLNNATIE

-284 AGKYGNGDPIN
+284 AGKYNNGDPIN
-295 VQGEE
+295 VQGQE

-313 AIGFDAAVWDLADG
+313 AIGFNAAVWDLADG

-335 KVPFDGDL
+335 EVPFDGDF
-343 VSMNDLPDF
+343 VSMKDLPEF

-363 FSTMNREVS
+363 FSTMNRKVS

-384 GTVLTGVTEGTA
+384 DTVLTGVTAGTA

-402 TGDAFIKGFTRNID
+402 TGDTFIKGFTRKID
-416 VTVTSMDTNIATAED
+416 VTVTSMDTDIATAED

-436 EQNPIGEFNITAD
+436 EKNPIGEFNITAD
-449 IDLAGVNF
+449 IDLAGVKF

-496 TIEDLGFE
+496 IIEDLGFE

-509 GNENVGTLA
+509 GNENVGALA
-518 GHFYGGVARRIFV
+518 GHFYGGEARRIFV

-544 IVGNMSNNNG
+544 IVGNMGNNNG
-554 EPSLITDCISDATL
+554 EPSLITDCISDATV
-568 KTREFQVGGLCGIAT
+568 KTREHQVGGLCGIAT

-600 SSSNTG
+600 NSSNTG

-632 QIVPRIV
+632 RMVPRIV
-639 NGKRD
+639 NGKRNS
-644 ATTLSNNYVLKTSL
+644 TTLINNYVLKSSL
-658 YGGTYSTAVD
+658 YGGNYSTAVD

-675 EAVDDATARTKA
+675 ATVDDATARTKT
-687 FYSETLGWDFD
+687 FYNEILGWDFD

-729 EFSNALVYLGGDE
+729 EFSNALVYKTGDE

-759 KISEGAKLVEKVVND
+759 QFTEGANLVDQVKDD
-774 ETGTTRLYCADEDG
+774 ETGNTKLYCADDEG
-788 KFLGAGT
+788 NFLGAGT

-806 ASLFTIEG
+806 ANLFTIEG

-824 GNGKTEVATADEF
+824 GNGETKVATADEF
-837 VKIGSNPTGKFI
+837 VKIGKNPTGKFI
-849 LTADIDMDGID
+849 LTADIDMDGKD

-882 KVEFNGDNDKGVFCK
+882 KVEFNGDNERGVFYK

-907 FENMQVLGNGTKHIG
+907 FENMQVLGHGTKRIG
-922 LVGNASGTTFEQV
+922 LVGNALGTTFEQV

-941 TGDDHVA
+941 NGDDNVA
-948 LLAGDA
+948 LLAGHA
-954 DNVTIKNCYVS
+954 ENVTIKNCYVS
-965 GEIVAAMQ
+965 GEVVAAMQ
-973 AGGFIGMAQGKGASI
+973 AGGFIGQLEGKGASI
-988 EKSYF
+988 ENSYF
-993 NGDITVNIYG
+993 NGDIKVTVYG
-1003 WAGGFIGLINA
+1003 WAAGFIGRIEA
-1014 SAKDATTINLKN
+1014 SAGTTINLMN

-1032 IHNEGRYAHPFIAGN
+1032 VYNEGRTAHPFIAVN
-1047 GGGEGA
+1047 A
-1053 REGALIN
+1053 AKTNADPIAVIN
-1060 YSSNILNTDA
+1060 YSGNILNTDA
-1070 EIVGNEDWPWNN
+1070 EIVGNQDWPYAN
-1082 ETAEGGEVTQ
+1082 ESADGGNVTP
-1092 EESFG
+1092 EEELG
-1097 ATDLQEKTPYVL
+1097 ATELQEKTPYVL
-1109 IDWDFDNVWTFD
+1109 IGWNFDNVWTFN

-1133 IGAVKDP
+1133 IGVVNDQ

-1162 QGRRMNSQNKLQKGL
+1162 QGRRMNSQKQLQKGL

>member
-81 IAGGSPAG
+81 IAGGSPTG
-89 LFGETDHA
+89 LFGETDGA

-112 GSSKKAGIIVGWAK
+112 GTSKKAGIIVGWAK
-126 NNTTIEACFT
+126 NTTIEACFT

-150 GQLEGTMKN
+150 GRLEGTMKN

-178 ACATATF
+178 SCGTATF

-192 QVYCQGDW
+192 QVYCKGDW

-208 LAEGGTGVT
+208 LAEGGTVT

-232 SHNSH
+232 SNNGH
-237 MFAMCGMLNGATIK
+237 MFAMCGMLNNATIE

-267 IRTGDP
+267 IRTGDQ
-273 IKDETIIANIK
+273 ITDETIIANIK
-284 AGKYGNGDPIN
+284 AGKYGNGDPKN
-295 VQGEE
+295 VQGQE

-313 AIGFDAAVWDLADG
+313 AIGFDAAVWNLADS

-335 KVPFDGDL
+335 EVPFDGDF
-343 VSMNDLPDF
+343 VSMKDLPEF
-352 FLGTKADVGGL
+352 FLGTKADVDGH
-363 FSTMNREVS
+363 FSTMNRKVS
-372 IVSSN
+372 IVSNN

-384 GTVLTGVTEGTA
+384 GTVLTGVAEGTA

-402 TGDAFIKGFTRNID
+402 TGDAFIKGFTRKID

-436 EQNPIGEFNITAD
+436 DKNPIGEFNITAD
-449 IDLAGVNF
+449 IDLAGVKF

-496 TIEDLGFE
+496 IIEDLGFE

-509 GNENVGTLA
+509 GNENVGALA
-518 GHFYGGVARRIFV
+518 GHFYGGEARRIFV

-544 IVGNMSNNNG
+544 IVGNMGNNNG
-554 EPSLITDCISDATL
+554 KPSLITDCISDATV
-568 KTREFQVGGLCGIAT
+568 KTREHQVGGLCGIAT

-600 SSSNTG
+600 NSSNTG

-632 QIVPRIV
+632 RMVPRIV

-644 ATTLSNNYVLKTSL
+644 ATTLSNNYVLKSSL
-658 YGGTYSTAVD
+658 YGGNYSTAVD
-668 DKDGDQG
+668 DKDGAEG
-675 EAVDDATARTKA
+675 KAVDDATARTKT
-687 FYSETLGWDFD
+687 FYSEILGWDFN

-729 EFSNALVYLGGDE
+729 EFSNALVYKTGDE

-759 KISEGAKLVEKVVND
+759 QITEGANLVDPVEDD
-774 ETGTTRLYCADEDG
+774 ETGSTKLYCADDQG
-788 KFLGAGT
+788 NFLGAGT
-795 LTIQANMPAAI
+795 LTIKANMPSVI

-824 GNGKTEVATADEF
+824 GDGETKVATADEF
-837 VKIGSNPTGKFI
+837 VKIGKNPTGKFI
-849 LTADIDMDGID
+849 LTADIDMDGKD

-882 KVEFNGDNDKGVFCK
+882 KVEFNGDNERGVFYK

-907 FENMQVLGNGTKHIG
+907 FENMQVLGHGTKRIG
-922 LVGNASGTTFEQV
+922 LVGNALGTTFEQV

-941 TGDDHVA
+941 NGDDNVA
-948 LLAGDA
+948 LLAGHA
-954 DNVTIKNCYVS
+954 ENVTIKNCYVS
-965 GEIVAAMQ
+965 GEVVAAMQ
-973 AGGFIGMAQGKGASI
+973 AGGFIGQLEGKGASI
-988 EKSYF
+988 ENSYF
-993 NGDITVNIYG
+993 NGDIKVTVYG
-1003 WAGGFIGLINA
+1003 WAAGFIGRIEA
-1014 SAKDATTINLKN
+1014 SAGTTINLMN

-1032 IHNEGRYAHPFIAGN
+1032 VYNEGRTAHPFIAVN
-1047 GGGEGA
+1047 A
-1053 REGALIN
+1053 AKTNADPIAVIN
-1060 YSSNILNTDA
+1060 YSGNILNTDA
-1070 EIVGNEDWPWNN
+1070 EIVGNQEWPYAN
-1082 ETAEGGEVTQ
+1082 ETADGGNVTP
-1092 EESFG
+1092 EEELG
-1097 ATDLQEKTPYVL
+1097 ATDLQEQTPYVL
-1109 IDWDFDNVWTFD
+1109 KDWDFDNVWTFN

-1133 IGAVKDP
+1133 IGVVNDQ

-1162 QGRRMNSQNKLQKGL
+1162 QGRRMNSQKQLQKGL

>member
-12 FVLAFAM
+12 FVFAFAM
-19 LAAIGASAQTQ
+19 LAAMGASAQTQ

-50 ANDITLSEQWT
+50 TNDITLSEQWT

-81 IAGGSPAG
+81 IAGGSPTG
-89 LFGETDHA
+89 LFGETDGA

-150 GQLEGTMKN
+150 GRLEGTMKN

-178 ACATATF
+178 SAGPATF

-192 QVYCQGDW
+192 QVYCKGDW

-208 LAEGGTGVT
+208 LAEGGTVT

-237 MFAMCGMLNGATIK
+237 MFAMCGMLNGATIE

-284 AGKYGNGDPIN
+284 AGKYGGGDPIN
-295 VQGEE
+295 VQGKE
-300 KSDAELKKAATYT
+300 KSDADLKKAATYT
-313 AIGFDAAVWDLADG
+313 AIGFDAAVWNLADG

-335 KVPFDGDL
+335 ELPFDGDF
-343 VSMNDLPDF
+343 VSMKDLPEF
-352 FLGTKADVGGL
+352 FLGTKADVDGL
-363 FSTMNREVS
+363 FSTMNRKVS
-372 IVSSN
+372 IDSNN

-384 GTVLTGVTEGTA
+384 GTVLTGVAEGTA

-436 EQNPIGEFNITAD
+436 AQNPIGEFNITAD
-449 IDLAGVNF
+449 IDLADVNF
-457 QPLPEFTGILHG
+457 KPLPEFTGILHG
-469 NGHVIRNMSYNQSG
+469 NGHVIRNMNYNQPG

-496 TIEDLGFE
+496 IIEDLGFE

-509 GNENVGTLA
+509 GNENVGALA

-544 IVGNMSNNNG
+544 IVGNMGNNNG
-554 EPSLITDCISDATL
+554 EPSLITDCISDATV
-568 KTREFQVGGLCGIAT
+568 KTREHQVGGLCGIAT

-619 KNCFSGAAHINGK
+619 QNCFSGAAHINGK
-632 QIVPRIV
+632 RIVPRIV
-639 NGKRD
+639 NGKRNS
-644 ATTLSNNYVLKTSL
+644 TTLSNNYVLKSSL
-658 YGGTYSTAVD
+658 YSGNYSTAVD

-675 EAVDDATARTKA
+675 ATVNDATARTKA

-698 NTWTFLPG
+698 NTWSFLPG

-729 EFSNALVYLGGDE
+729 EFSSALVYLVGDE

-759 KISEGAKLVEKVVND
+759 KITEGANLVDQVESD
-774 ETGTTRLYCADEDG
+774 ETGSTLLYCADENMQ
-788 KFLGAGT
+788 FLGAGT

-824 GNGKTEVATADEF
+824 GNGNTEVATADEF
-837 VKIGSNPTGKFI
+837 VKIGSNPTGKFV
-849 LTADIDMDGID
+849 LTADIDMDGKD
-860 FKGFTSDFSG
+860 FNGFTSDFSG

-882 KVEFNGDNDKGVFCK
+882 KVEFDGDNEKGVFYK

-907 FENMQVLGNGTKHIG
+907 FENMQVLGNGTKRIG

-941 TGDDHVA
+941 NGDDNVA
-948 LLAGDA
+948 LLAGHA

-965 GEIVAAMQ
+965 GEVVAAMQ
-973 AGGFIGMAQGKGASI
+973 AGGFIGQLEGKGASI
-988 EKSYF
+988 ENSYF
-993 NGDITVNIYG
+993 NGDIKVTVYG
-1003 WAGGFIGLINA
+1003 WAAGFIGRIEA
-1014 SAKDATTINLKN
+1014 SAATTINLKN

-1032 IHNEGRYAHPFIAGN
+1032 VHNEGRIAHPFIAVN
-1047 GGGEGA
+1047 AGGAGA
-1053 REGALIN
+1053 DQGAVIN
-1060 YSSNILNTDA
+1060 YSGNISNTDA
-1070 EIVGNEDWPWNN
+1070 EIVGNQEWPWDNQ
-1082 ETAEGGEVTQ
+1082 TAEGGEVND
-1092 EESFG
+1092 EEGYG
-1097 ATDLQEKTPYVL
+1097 ATELQEKTPYVL
-1109 IDWDFDNVWTFD
+1109 IGWDFNNVWTFK

-1133 IGAVKDP
+1133 IGVVNDP

-1162 QGRRMNSQNKLQKGL
+1162 QGRRMNSQNQLQKGL
-1177 YIINGRKVVV
+1177 YIINGRKFVL

>member
-81 IAGGSPAG
+81 IAGGSPTG
-89 LFGETDHA
+89 LFGETDGA

-126 NNTTIEACFT
+126 NTTIEACFT
-136 SGVVEGNDHVGGII
+136 SGVVEGNDHVGGIT
-150 GQLEGTMKN
+150 GRLEGTMKN

-178 ACATATF
+178 SCGTATF

-192 QVYCQGDW
+192 QVYCKGDW

-208 LAEGGTGVT
+208 LAEGRTVT

-232 SHNSH
+232 SNNGH
-237 MFAMCGMLNGATIK
+237 MFAMCGMLNNATIE

-284 AGKYGNGDPIN
+284 AGKYNNGDPIN
-295 VQGEE
+295 VQGQE

-313 AIGFDAAVWDLADG
+313 AIGFNAAVWDLADG

-335 KVPFDGDL
+335 EVPFDGDY
-343 VSMNDLPDF
+343 VSMKDLPEF

-363 FSTMNREVS
+363 FSTMNRKVS

-384 GTVLTGVTEGTA
+384 DTVLTGVTAGTA

-402 TGDAFIKGFTRNID
+402 TGDTFIKGFTRKID

-436 EQNPIGEFNITAD
+436 EKNPIGEFNITAD
-449 IDLAGVNF
+449 IDLAGVKF

-496 TIEDLGFE
+496 IIEDLGFE

-509 GNENVGTLA
+509 GNENVGALA
-518 GHFYGGVARRIFV
+518 GHFYGGEARRIFV

-544 IVGNMSNNNG
+544 IVGNMGNNNG
-554 EPSLITDCISDATL
+554 DPSLISDCISDATV
-568 KTREFQVGGLCGIAT
+568 KTREHQVGGLCGIAT

-600 SSSNTG
+600 NSSNTG

-619 KNCFSGAAHINGK
+619 QNCFSGAAHINGK
-632 QIVPRIV
+632 RMVPRIV
-639 NGKRD
+639 NGKRNS
-644 ATTLSNNYVLKTSL
+644 TTLINNYVLKSSL
-658 YGGTYSTAVD
+658 YGGNYSTAVD

-675 EAVDDATARTKA
+675 ATVDDATARTKA

-715 KVMKSPLKTRIIDD
+715 QVMKSPLKTRIIDD
-729 EFSNALVYLGGDE
+729 EFSNALVYKTGDE

-759 KISEGAKLVEKVVND
+759 QITEGANLVDKVEDD
-774 ETGTTRLYCADEDG
+774 ETGNTKLYCADDQG
-788 KFLGAGT
+788 NFLGAGT

-824 GNGKTEVATADEF
+824 GDGETKVATADEF
-837 VKIGSNPTGKFI
+837 VKIGKNPTGKFI
-849 LTADIDMDGID
+849 LTADIDMDGKD

-882 KVEFNGDNDKGVFCK
+882 KVEFNGDNERGVFYK

-907 FENMQVLGNGTKHIG
+907 FENMQVLGHGTKRIG
-922 LVGNASGTTFEQV
+922 LVGNALGTTFEQV

-941 TGDDHVA
+941 DGDDNVA
-948 LLAGDA
+948 LLAGHA
-954 DNVTIKNCYVS
+954 ENVTIKNCYVS
-965 GEIVAAMQ
+965 GEVVAAMQ
-973 AGGFIGMAQGKGASI
+973 AGGFIGQLEGKGASI
-988 EKSYF
+988 ENSYF
-993 NGDITVNIYG
+993 NGDIKVTIYG
-1003 WAGGFIGLINA
+1003 WAAGFIGRIEA
-1014 SAKDATTINLKN
+1014 SAGTTINLNN

-1032 IHNEGRYAHPFIAGN
+1032 VYNEGRTAHPFIAVN
-1047 GGGEGA
+1047 A
-1053 REGALIN
+1053 AKSNADPIAVIN
-1060 YSSNILNTDA
+1060 YSGNILNTDA
-1070 EIVGNEDWPWNN
+1070 EIVGNQEWPYAN
-1082 ETAEGGEVTQ
+1082 ETADGGNVNP
-1092 EESFG
+1092 EEEFG
-1097 ATDLQEKTPYVL
+1097 ATDLQEQTQYVL
-1109 IDWDFDNVWTFD
+1109 IGWDFNNVWTFN

-1133 IGAVKDP
+1133 IGVVNDQ

-1162 QGRRMNSQNKLQKGL
+1162 QGRRMNSQKQLQKGL

>member
-19 LAAIGASAQTQ
+19 LAAMGASAQTQ

-50 ANDITLSEQWT
+50 TNDITLSEQWT

-81 IAGGSPAG
+81 IAGGSPTG
-89 LFGETDHA
+89 LFGETDGA

-150 GQLEGTMKN
+150 GRLEGTMKN

-178 ACATATF
+178 SAGPATF

-192 QVYCQGDW
+192 QVYCKGDW

-208 LAEGGTGVT
+208 LAEGGTVT

-237 MFAMCGMLNGATIK
+237 MFAMCGMLNGATIE

-295 VQGEE
+295 VQGKE
-300 KSDAELKKAATYT
+300 KSDADLKKAATYT
-313 AIGFDAAVWDLADG
+313 AIGFDAAVWNLADG

-335 KVPFDGDL
+335 ELPFDGDF
-343 VSMNDLPDF
+343 VSMKDLPEF
-352 FLGTKADVGGL
+352 FLGTKADVDGL
-363 FSTMNREVS
+363 FSTMNRKVS
-372 IVSSN
+372 IDSNN

-384 GTVLTGVTEGTA
+384 GTVLTGVAEGTA

-436 EQNPIGEFNITAD
+436 DKNPIGEFNITAD
-449 IDLAGVNF
+449 IDLAGVKF

-496 TIEDLGFE
+496 IIEDLGFE

-509 GNENVGTLA
+509 GNENVGALA

-544 IVGNMSNNNG
+544 IVGNMGNNNG
-554 EPSLITDCISDATL
+554 EPSLITDCISDATV
-568 KTREFQVGGLCGIAT
+568 KTREHQVGGLCGIAT

-600 SSSNTG
+600 HSSNTG

-632 QIVPRIV
+632 RMVPRIV
-639 NGKRD
+639 NGKRNS
-644 ATTLSNNYVLKTSL
+644 TTLINNYVLKSSL
-658 YGGTYSTAVD
+658 YSGNYSTAVD

-675 EAVDDATARTKA
+675 ATVNDATARTKA

-715 KVMKSPLKTRIIDD
+715 QVMKSPLKTRIIDD
-729 EFSNALVYLGGDE
+729 EFSNALVYKTGDE

-759 KISEGAKLVEKVVND
+759 QITEGANLVDPVEDD
-774 ETGTTRLYCADEDG
+774 ETGSTKLYCADDQG
-788 KFLGAGT
+788 NFLGAGT
-795 LTIQANMPAAI
+795 LTIQANMPSAI

-824 GNGKTEVATADEF
+824 GDGETKVATADEF
-837 VKIGSNPTGKFI
+837 VKIGKNPTGKFI
-849 LTADIDMDGID
+849 LTADIDMDGKD

-882 KVEFNGDNDKGVFCK
+882 KVEFDGDNEKGVFYK

-907 FENMQVLGNGTKHIG
+907 FENMQVLGHGTKRIG

-941 TGDDHVA
+941 NGDDNVA
-948 LLAGDA
+948 LLAGHA

-965 GEIVAAMQ
+965 GEVVQ
-973 AGGFIGMAQGKGASI
+973 GGF
-988 EKSYF
+988 
-993 NGDITVNIYG
+993 
-1003 WAGGFIGLINA
+1003 
-1014 SAKDATTINLKN
+1014 
-1026 SVSIGN
+1026 
-1032 IHNEGRYAHPFIAGN
+1032 H
-1047 GGGEGA
+1047 
-1053 REGALIN
+1053 REFL
-1060 YSSNILNTDA
+1060 L
-1070 EIVGNEDWPWNN
+1070 
-1082 ETAEGGEVTQ
+1082 
-1092 EESFG
+1092 
-1097 ATDLQEKTPYVL
+1097 
-1109 IDWDFDNVWTFD
+1109 
-1121 TESGYLYPVLKS
+1121 
-1133 IGAVKDP
+1133 
-1140 ISTSIQGVQSEQK
+1140 
-1153 AATTGIYDL
+1153 
-1162 QGRRMNSQNKLQKGL
+1162 
-1177 YIINGRKVVV
+1177 
-1187 K
+1187 

>member
-50 ANDITLSEQWT
+50 TNDITLSEQWT

-81 IAGGSPAG
+81 IAGGSPTG
-89 LFGETDHA
+89 LFGETDGA

-150 GQLEGTMKN
+150 GRLEGTMKN

-178 ACATATF
+178 SAGPATF

-192 QVYCQGDW
+192 QVYCKGDW

-208 LAEGGTGVT
+208 LAEGGTVT

-237 MFAMCGMLNGATIK
+237 MFAMCGMLNGATIE

-284 AGKYGNGDPIN
+284 AGKYGGGDPIN
-295 VQGEE
+295 VQGKE
-300 KSDAELKKAATYT
+300 KSDADLKKAATYT
-313 AIGFDAAVWDLADG
+313 AIGFDAAVWNLADG

-335 KVPFDGDL
+335 ELPFDGDF
-343 VSMNDLPDF
+343 VSMKDLPEF
-352 FLGTKADVGGL
+352 FLGTKADVDGL
-363 FSTMNREVS
+363 FSTMNRKVS
-372 IVSSN
+372 IDSNN

-384 GTVLTGVTEGTA
+384 GTVLTGVAEGTA

-436 EQNPIGEFNITAD
+436 DKNPIGEFNITAD
-449 IDLAGVNF
+449 IDLAGVKF

-496 TIEDLGFE
+496 IIEDLGFE

-509 GNENVGTLA
+509 GNENVGALA

-544 IVGNMSNNNG
+544 IVGNMGNNNG
-554 EPSLITDCISDATL
+554 DPSLISDCISDATV
-568 KTREFQVGGLCGIAT
+568 KTREHQVGGLCGIAT

-632 QIVPRIV
+632 RMVPRIV
-639 NGKRD
+639 NGKRNS
-644 ATTLSNNYVLKTSL
+644 TTLINNYVLKSSL
-658 YGGTYSTAVD
+658 YSGNYSTAVD

-675 EAVDDATARTKA
+675 ATVNDATARTKA

-715 KVMKSPLKTRIIDD
+715 QVMKSPLKTRIIDD
-729 EFSNALVYLGGDE
+729 EFSNALVYKTGDE

-759 KISEGAKLVEKVVND
+759 QITEGANLVDPVEDD
-774 ETGTTRLYCADEDG
+774 ETGSTKLYCADDQG
-788 KFLGAGT
+788 NFLGAGT
-795 LTIQANMPAAI
+795 LTIQANMPSAI

-824 GNGKTEVATADEF
+824 GDGETKVATADEF
-837 VKIGSNPTGKFI
+837 VKIGKNPTGKFI
-849 LTADIDMDGID
+849 LTADIDMDGKD

-882 KVEFNGDNDKGVFCK
+882 KVEFDGDNEKGVFYK

-907 FENMQVLGNGTKHIG
+907 FENMQVLGHGTKRIG

-941 TGDDHVA
+941 NGDDNVA
-948 LLAGDA
+948 LLAGHA

-965 GEIVAAMQ
+965 GEVVAAMQ
-973 AGGFIGMAQGKGASI
+973 AGGFIGQLEGKGASI
-988 EKSYF
+988 ENSYF
-993 NGDITVNIYG
+993 NGDIKVTVYG
-1003 WAGGFIGLINA
+1003 WAAGFIGRIEA
-1014 SAKDATTINLKN
+1014 SAGTTINLKN

-1032 IHNEGRYAHPFIAGN
+1032 VHNEGRIAHPFIAVN
-1047 GGGEGA
+1047 AGGAGA
-1053 REGALIN
+1053 DQGAVIN
-1060 YSSNILNTDA
+1060 YSGNISNTDA
-1070 EIVGNEDWPWNN
+1070 EIVGNQEWPWKNQ
-1082 ETAEGGEVTQ
+1082 TGEGGEVTY
-1092 EESFG
+1092 EEGYG
-1097 ATDLQEKTPYVL
+1097 ATELQEQTPYVL
-1109 IDWDFDNVWTFD
+1109 IGWDFNNVWTFK

-1133 IGAVKDP
+1133 IGVVNDP

-1162 QGRRMNSQNKLQKGL
+1162 QGRRMNSQKQLQKGL

>member
-81 IAGGSPAG
+81 IAGGSPTG
-89 LFGETDHA
+89 LFGETDGA

-150 GQLEGTMKN
+150 GRLEGTMKN

-178 ACATATF
+178 SAGPATF

-192 QVYCQGDW
+192 QVYCKGDW

-208 LAEGGTGVT
+208 LAEGGTVT

-237 MFAMCGMLNGATIK
+237 MFAMCGMLNGATIE

-284 AGKYGNGDPIN
+284 AGKYGGGDPIN
-295 VQGEE
+295 VQGKE
-300 KSDAELKKAATYT
+300 KSDADLKKAATYT

-335 KVPFDGDL
+335 EVPFDGDF
-343 VSMNDLPDF
+343 VSMKDLPEF
-352 FLGTKADVGGL
+352 FLGTKADVDGL
-363 FSTMNREVS
+363 FSTMNRKVS
-372 IVSSN
+372 IDSNN

-384 GTVLTGVTEGTA
+384 GTVLTGVAEGTA

-436 EQNPIGEFNITAD
+436 DKNPIGEFNITAD
-449 IDLAGVNF
+449 IDLAGVKF

-496 TIEDLGFE
+496 IIEDLGFE

-509 GNENVGTLA
+509 GNENVGALA

-544 IVGNMSNNNG
+544 IVGNMGNNNG
-554 EPSLITDCISDATL
+554 EPSLITDCISDATV
-568 KTREFQVGGLCGIAT
+568 KTREHQVGGLCGIAT

-600 SSSNTG
+600 HSSNTG

-619 KNCFSGAAHINGK
+619 QNCFSGAAHINGK
-632 QIVPRIV
+632 RIVPRIV
-639 NGKRD
+639 NGKRNS
-644 ATTLSNNYVLKTSL
+644 TTLSNNYVLKSSL
-658 YGGTYSTAVD
+658 YSGNYSTAVD

-675 EAVDDATARTKA
+675 ATVNDATARTKA

-729 EFSNALVYLGGDE
+729 EFSNALVYKTGDE

-759 KISEGAKLVEKVVND
+759 QITEGANLVDPVEDD
-774 ETGTTRLYCADEDG
+774 ETGSTKLYCADDQG
-788 KFLGAGT
+788 NFLGAGT
-795 LTIQANMPAAI
+795 LTIQANMPSAI

-824 GNGKTEVATADEF
+824 GDGETKVATADEF
-837 VKIGSNPTGKFI
+837 VKIGKNPTGKFI
-849 LTADIDMDGID
+849 LTADIDMDGKD

-882 KVEFNGDNDKGVFCK
+882 KVEFDGDNEKGVFYK

-907 FENMQVLGNGTKHIG
+907 FENMQVLGHGTKRIG

-941 TGDDHVA
+941 NGDDNVA
-948 LLAGDA
+948 LLAGHA

-965 GEIVAAMQ
+965 GEVVAAMQ
-973 AGGFIGMAQGKGASI
+973 AGGFIGQLEGKGASI
-988 EKSYF
+988 ENSYF
-993 NGDITVNIYG
+993 NGDIKVTVYG
-1003 WAGGFIGLINA
+1003 WAAGFIGRIEA
-1014 SAKDATTINLKN
+1014 SAATTINLKN

-1032 IHNEGRYAHPFIAGN
+1032 VHNEGRVAHPFIAVNAAGA
-1047 GGGEGA
+1047 GAEEGA
-1053 REGALIN
+1053 VIN
-1060 YSSNILNTDA
+1060 YSGNILNTDA
-1070 EIVGNEDWPWNN
+1070 EIVGNQEWPWDNQ
-1082 ETAEGGEVTQ
+1082 TAEGGEVND
-1092 EESFG
+1092 EEGYG
-1097 ATDLQEKTPYVL
+1097 ATELQEKTPYVL
-1109 IDWDFDNVWTFD
+1109 IGWDFDNVWTFD

-1133 IGAVKDP
+1133 IGVVKDP

-1162 QGRRMNSQNKLQKGL
+1162 QGRRMNSQNQLQKGL

>member
-81 IAGGSPAG
+81 IAGGSPTG
-89 LFGETDHA
+89 LFGETDGA

-126 NNTTIEACFT
+126 NTTIEACFT

-150 GQLEGTMKN
+150 GRLEGTMKN

-178 ACATATF
+178 SCGTATF

-192 QVYCQGDW
+192 QVYCKGDW

-208 LAEGGTGVT
+208 LAEGGTVT

-232 SHNSH
+232 SNNGH
-237 MFAMCGMLNGATIK
+237 MFAMCGMLNNATIE

-295 VQGEE
+295 VQGKE

-335 KVPFDGDL
+335 MVPFDGDF
-343 VSMNDLPDF
+343 VSMKDLPEF

-363 FSTMNREVS
+363 FSTMNRKVS

-402 TGDAFIKGFTRNID
+402 TGDTFIKGFTRNID

-436 EQNPIGEFNITAD
+436 AQNPIGEFNITAD
-449 IDLAGVNF
+449 IDLAGVKF

-496 TIEDLGFE
+496 IIEDLGFE

-509 GNENVGTLA
+509 GNENVGALA
-518 GHFYGGVARRIFV
+518 GHFYGGEARRIFV

-544 IVGNMSNNNG
+544 IVGNMGNNNG
-554 EPSLITDCISDATL
+554 EPSLITDCISDATV
-568 KTREFQVGGLCGIAT
+568 KTREHQVGGLCGIAT

-600 SSSNTG
+600 NSSNTG

-619 KNCFSGAAHINGK
+619 QNCFSGAAHINGK
-632 QIVPRIV
+632 QMVPRIV
-639 NGKRD
+639 NGKRNS
-644 ATTLSNNYVLKTSL
+644 TTLINNYVLKSSL
-658 YGGTYSTAVD
+658 YGGNYSTAVD

-675 EAVDDATARTKA
+675 EAVNDATARTKA

-729 EFSNALVYLGGDE
+729 EFSNALVYKTGDE

-759 KISEGAKLVEKVVND
+759 QITEGANLVDPVEDD
-774 ETGTTRLYCADEDG
+774 ETGSTKLYCADDQG
-788 KFLGAGT
+788 NFLGAGT
-795 LTIQANMPAAI
+795 LTIQANMPSAI

-824 GNGKTEVATADEF
+824 GDGETKVATADEF
-837 VKIGSNPTGKFI
+837 VKIGKNPTGKFI
-849 LTADIDMDGID
+849 LTADIDMDGKD

-882 KVEFNGDNDKGVFCK
+882 KVEFDGDNEKGVFYK

-907 FENMQVLGNGTKHIG
+907 FENMQVLGHGTKRIG

-941 TGDDHVA
+941 NGDDNVA
-948 LLAGDA
+948 LLAGHA

-965 GEIVAAMQ
+965 GEVVAAMQ
-973 AGGFIGMAQGKGASI
+973 AGGFIGQLEGKGASI
-988 EKSYF
+988 ENSYF
-993 NGDITVNIYG
+993 NGDIKVTVYG
-1003 WAGGFIGLINA
+1003 WAAGFIGRIEA
-1014 SAKDATTINLKN
+1014 SAGTTINLKN

-1032 IHNEGRYAHPFIAGN
+1032 VHNEGRIAHPFIAVN
-1047 GGGEGA
+1047 AGGAGA
-1053 REGALIN
+1053 DQGAVIN
-1060 YSSNILNTDA
+1060 YSGNISNTDA
-1070 EIVGNEDWPWNN
+1070 EIVGNQEWPYAN
-1082 ETAEGGEVTQ
+1082 ETADGGNVTP
-1092 EESFG
+1092 EEELG
-1097 ATDLQEKTPYVL
+1097 ATDLQEQTPYVL
-1109 IDWDFDNVWTFD
+1109 KDWDFDNVWTFN

-1133 IGAVKDP
+1133 IGVVNDQ

-1162 QGRRMNSQNKLQKGL
+1162 QGRRMNSQKQLQKGL

>member
-12 FVLAFAM
+12 FVLAFAL
-19 LAAIGASAQTQ
+19 LAAIGASAQTK

-67 GTLDGAGHAIKGLR
+67 GTLDGGGHAIKGLR
-81 IAGGSPAG
+81 IAGGSPTG
-89 LFGETDHA
+89 LFGETDGA

-150 GQLEGTMKN
+150 GRLEGTMKN

-178 ACATATF
+178 SAGPATF

-192 QVYCQGDW
+192 QVYCKGDW

-208 LAEGGTGVT
+208 LAEGGTVT
-217 MKGNVS
+217 MKHNVS

-232 SHNSH
+232 SHNGH
-237 MFAMCGMLNGATIK
+237 MFAMCGMLNEATIE

-273 IKDETIIANIK
+273 ITDETIITNIK
-284 AGKYGNGDPIN
+284 AGKYGNGDPKN
-295 VQGEE
+295 VQGKE
-300 KSDAELKKAATYT
+300 KSDADLKKAATYT
-313 AIGFDAAVWDLADG
+313 AIGFDAAVWNLADG

-335 KVPFDGDL
+335 ELPFDGDF
-343 VSMNDLPDF
+343 VSMKDLPEF
-352 FLGTKADVGGL
+352 FLGTKADVDGL
-363 FSTMNREVS
+363 FSTMNRKVS
-372 IVSSN
+372 IVSNN
-377 PAVVKVE
+377 PDVVNVE
-384 GTVLTGVTEGTA
+384 GTVLTGVTAGTA

-436 EQNPIGEFNITAD
+436 DKNPIGEFNITAD
-449 IDLAGVNF
+449 IDLAGVKF

-509 GNENVGTLA
+509 GNENVGALA

-544 IVGNMSNNNG
+544 IVGNMGNNNG
-554 EPSLITDCISDATL
+554 EPSLITDCISDATV
-568 KTREFQVGGLCGIAT
+568 KTREHQVGGLCGIAT

-600 SSSNTG
+600 NSSNTG

-632 QIVPRIV
+632 RMVPRIV
-639 NGKRD
+639 NGKRNS
-644 ATTLSNNYVLKTSL
+644 TTLINNYVLKSSL
-658 YGGTYSTAVD
+658 YGGNYSTAVD

-675 EAVDDATARTKA
+675 EAVNDATARTKA

-729 EFSNALVYLGGDE
+729 EFSNALVYKTGDE

-759 KISEGAKLVEKVVND
+759 QITEGANLVDPVEDD
-774 ETGTTRLYCADEDG
+774 ETGSTKLYCADDQG
-788 KFLGAGT
+788 NFLGAGT
-795 LTIQANMPAAI
+795 LTIQANMPSAI

-824 GNGKTEVATADEF
+824 GDGETKVATADEF
-837 VKIGSNPTGKFI
+837 VKIGKNPTGKFI
-849 LTADIDMDGID
+849 LTADIDMDGKD

-882 KVEFNGDNDKGVFCK
+882 KVEFDGDNEKGVFYK

-907 FENMQVLGNGTKHIG
+907 FENMQVLGHGTKRIG

-941 TGDDHVA
+941 NGDDNVA
-948 LLAGDA
+948 LLAGHA

-965 GEIVAAMQ
+965 GEVVAAMQ
-973 AGGFIGMAQGKGASI
+973 AGGFIGQLEGKGASI
-988 EKSYF
+988 ENSYF
-993 NGDITVNIYG
+993 NGDIKVTVYG
-1003 WAGGFIGLINA
+1003 WAAGFIGRIEA
-1014 SAKDATTINLKN
+1014 SAGTTINLKN

-1032 IHNEGRYAHPFIAGN
+1032 VHNEGRIAHPFIAVN
-1047 GGGEGA
+1047 AGGAGA
-1053 REGALIN
+1053 DQGAVIN
-1060 YSSNILNTDA
+1060 YSGNISNTDA
-1070 EIVGNEDWPWNN
+1070 EIVGNQEWPWKNQ
-1082 ETAEGGEVTQ
+1082 TGEGGEVTY
-1092 EESFG
+1092 EEGYG
-1097 ATDLQEKTPYVL
+1097 ATELQEQTPYVL
-1109 IDWDFDNVWTFD
+1109 IGWDFNNVWTFN

-1133 IGAVKDP
+1133 IGVVNDP

-1162 QGRRMNSQNKLQKGL
+1162 QGRRMNSQKQLQKGL

>member
-67 GTLDGAGHAIKGLR
+67 GTLDGGGHAIKGLR
-81 IAGGSPAG
+81 IAGGSPTG
-89 LFGETDHA
+89 LFGETDGA

-126 NNTTIEACFT
+126 NTTIEACFT

-150 GQLEGTMKN
+150 GRLEGTMKN

-178 ACATATF
+178 SCGTATF

-192 QVYCQGDW
+192 QVYCKGDW

-208 LAEGGTGVT
+208 LAEGGTVT
-217 MKGNVS
+217 MKHNVS

-232 SHNSH
+232 SNNGH
-237 MFAMCGMLNGATIK
+237 MFAMCGMLNGATIE

-273 IKDETIIANIK
+273 ITDETIIANIK
-284 AGKYGNGDPIN
+284 AGKYGNGDPKN
-295 VQGEE
+295 VQGKE
-300 KSDAELKKAATYT
+300 KSDADLKKAATYT
-313 AIGFDAAVWDLADG
+313 AIGFDAAVWNLADG

-335 KVPFDGDL
+335 ELPFDGDF
-343 VSMNDLPDF
+343 VSMKDLPEF
-352 FLGTKADVGGL
+352 FPGTKADVDGL
-363 FSTMNREVS
+363 FSTMNRKVS
-372 IVSSN
+372 IVSNN
-377 PAVVKVE
+377 PAVVNVE
-384 GTVLTGVTEGTA
+384 GTVLTGVTAGTA

-436 EQNPIGEFNITAD
+436 DKNPIGEFNITAD
-449 IDLAGVNF
+449 IDLAGVKF

-496 TIEDLGFE
+496 IIEDLGFE

-509 GNENVGTLA
+509 GNENVGALA
-518 GHFYGGVARRIFV
+518 GHFYGGEARRIFV

-544 IVGNMSNNNG
+544 IVGNMGNNNG
-554 EPSLITDCISDATL
+554 EPSLITDCISDATV
-568 KTREFQVGGLCGIAT
+568 KTREHQVGGLCGIAT

-600 SSSNTG
+600 NSSNTG

-632 QIVPRIV
+632 RMVPRIV

-644 ATTLSNNYVLKTSL
+644 ATTLSNNYVLKSSL
-658 YGGTYSTAVD
+658 YGGNYSTAVD
-668 DKDGDQG
+668 DKDGAEG

-687 FYSETLGWDFD
+687 FYSETLGWDFN

-729 EFSNALVYLGGDE
+729 EFSNALVYKTGDE

-759 KISEGAKLVEKVVND
+759 QFTEGANLVDKVEDD
-774 ETGTTRLYCADEDG
+774 ETGSTKLYCANYEG
-788 KFLGAGT
+788 NFLGAGT

-806 ASLFTIEG
+806 ANLFTIEG

-824 GNGKTEVATADEF
+824 GNGETKVATADEF
-837 VKIGSNPTGKFI
+837 VKIGKNPTGKFV
-849 LTADIDMDGID
+849 LTADIDMDGKD

-882 KVEFNGDNDKGVFCK
+882 KVEFNGDNERGVFYK

-907 FENMQVLGNGTKHIG
+907 FENMQVLGHGTKRIG
-922 LVGNASGTTFEQV
+922 LVGNALGTTFEQV

-941 TGDDHVA
+941 NGNDNVA
-948 LLAGDA
+948 LLAGHA
-954 DNVTIKNCYVS
+954 ENVTIKNCYVS
-965 GEIVAAMQ
+965 GEVGAAMQ
-973 AGGFIGMAQGKGASI
+973 AGGFIGQLEGKGASI
-988 EKSYF
+988 ENSYF
-993 NGDITVNIYG
+993 NGDIKVTVYG
-1003 WAGGFIGLINA
+1003 WAAGFIGRIEA
-1014 SAKDATTINLKN
+1014 SAGTTINLMN

-1032 IHNEGRYAHPFIAGN
+1032 VYNEGRTAHPFIAVN
-1047 GGGEGA
+1047 A
-1053 REGALIN
+1053 AKTNADPIAVIN
-1060 YSSNILNTDA
+1060 YSGNILNTEA
-1070 EIVGNEDWPWNN
+1070 EIVGNQDWPYAN
-1082 ETAEGGEVTQ
+1082 ESADGGNVTP
-1092 EESFG
+1092 EEELG
-1097 ATDLQEKTPYVL
+1097 ATDLQEQTPYVL
-1109 IDWDFDNVWTFD
+1109 IGWDFDNVWTFD
-1121 TESGYLYPVLKS
+1121 KKSGYLYPVLKS
-1133 IGAVKDP
+1133 IGVVNDP

-1162 QGRRMNSQNKLQKGL
+1162 QGRRMNSQKQLQKGL